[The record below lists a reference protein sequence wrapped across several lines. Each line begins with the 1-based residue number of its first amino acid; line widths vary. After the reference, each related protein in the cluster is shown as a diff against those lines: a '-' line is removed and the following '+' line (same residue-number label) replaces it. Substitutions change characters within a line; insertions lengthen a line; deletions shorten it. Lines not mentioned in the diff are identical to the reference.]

1 MIKIYDINDN
11 VLMQAEV
18 TSAAKREQE
27 MSKSDYISLS
37 FFAAEKIIL
46 PAGAYINYTY
56 KIDKVREVTRKF
68 LLLESYEPT
77 QSDECSWK
85 YAPQFQHPKMIL
97 SKTPFFIYTRNSQNI
112 EIKQNV
118 WSFVGTTSV
127 ISGKIADFLN
137 KDLMFGECGWKVIF
151 QKVTTNTINVSFS
164 DNDFISALTAI
175 TNAIG
180 NNCEWHIDY
189 DDEIIYIGKVLVGAT
204 PVVLEVGKNVG
215 VPSINNNKEGYYNA
229 FSIFGGTRN
238 ITQVN
243 SKGENVSSGDIRLQ
257 LDEGNGTISI
267 DGKERSY
274 SIDKYSTLDLRAD
287 KTKEPLF
294 TKVLDFSQ
302 IYPSLN
308 TYVYNVR
315 GRVKYVLD
323 ENNEKIP
330 ISYNTDDSVKEY
342 KTFTVWYMRLA
353 YPTTEK
359 VEGKTIINTT
369 IDDGITHYWYDFEV
383 TDNLLING
391 KNIGCSFEANFNTG
405 ALSTPLAGRGTNG
418 DYVGF
423 ELIYHK
429 EASSSHTSDD
439 VSKDN
444 FSVLAGDYEIIYQ
457 EDNEVIIPTNE
468 AEMLIPR
475 GDSKPSL
482 KCNITVLYN
491 IAMADTIY
499 YEDARDRLLEKAKE
513 EIVRLLSDLNNY
525 EVKSYSD
532 VFLMDNP
539 QLQIGQSVTYKDGH
553 GYELATRVLKLS
565 TNIDYDFIQEITV
578 GNQAIKGTIT
588 QLKEDV
594 QSIIANGGNA
604 NTQGNYTVSQ
614 LNNIIAQYGG
624 KYFLSKVNEDTAQK
638 VITFMEGLKIGG
650 DGKYGIDA
658 NGNAVLGDVVLDR
671 VRDPH
676 STEADRTIIG
686 AQGFDLY
693 MGEDGKSHMYI
704 DYLTT
709 RVKMFAAS
717 AEVRKVSYSGGTTIF
732 SNAGSTI
739 VKVAYIFDASGSK
752 VIAYKCYAAADDGTT
767 KTMNWWHVGMMALCQ
782 TFNVKAG
789 ETENLANRYYW
800 RMVVGVG
807 QETLEDGKLY
817 DYVMLSNMATFVGGD
832 NVIPSYCSKLIA
844 KKKVALK
851 WGNIAVM
858 VAQQDGMMSIAS
870 LFAEQEGGRTQDDD
884 KNEIASR
891 VFYGYN
897 EGSVAPVAGDVIVNV
912 GDQIRWNSRG
922 NVIKLTT
929 STEDNSSDT
938 APSITMYHGI
948 GALWETGKEDA
959 KKQPVRNPYQW
970 KTVTCVISPE
980 LTMFNTERFKWFSG
994 TPDNLID
1001 PITVMWEIVPT
1012 SSSIVRHV
1020 ANRTTT
1026 PTDITFTLVKH
1037 IGSKAETI
1045 AAENVVFK
1053 ATIEYQNGNKLNN
1066 APFVNLASLASLY
1079 DMKSVK
1085 VDAYLKEEI
1094 KGADGQTE
1102 TKQTLVKTTNVIVT
1116 SDGKEGSSGRG
1127 IVSVNTFY
1135 ALGDNPLTS
1144 PVNTEYKYDTLSA
1157 VVINTNADKYVWSAD
1172 KVTYSN
1178 NTTEFTGKYCVGKCA
1193 DLTSVTEMWGISNS
1207 ATVKPSVWSDTYPN
1221 ESKLTPGTYIWSRDE
1236 IVWLD
1241 GTKTYSEAQLVGYIG
1256 TNGNNGRGID
1266 SVNTFYALSDNI
1278 TTSPVDAEYKYDT
1291 LSTVVIKNNADKYVW
1306 SADKVTYSNKTVEL
1320 TGKYCVGKCADL
1332 TSVTE
1337 MYGVS
1342 NSATVIP
1349 KVWIYSYPTT
1359 EQLTPGSYIWS
1370 RDEIVWLDGTKE
1382 YSEAQLVGYV
1392 GKDGDKG
1399 EPGNPGDP
1407 GKPGKPGT
1415 DGQDAIQVD
1424 FLPTALTVEAN
1435 SDSSGNAVVDC
1446 SSGNITAEILVRSG
1460 SKSVMSAC
1468 DKIEIASVDGCTAEV
1483 VRTDT
1488 TTAKVRINS
1497 VNYTTIDDKRISWT
1511 TASVTVRVHCLLT
1524 NLYYSATLA
1533 INVNVAALWGEY
1545 KRDMKSME
1553 SKYTE
1558 ISNATNKRVDDLG
1571 NTVDDI
1577 DDKVTDIDKALDG
1590 IPIKTDTDL
1599 TKYTSKIEQS
1609 ARNIS
1614 LKVGETIV
1622 GRHNLLTG
1630 SAFEKKTDYWT
1641 GNDAYMPYISV
1652 LNNYNGYNSVVIEGK
1667 SGSNRGVDFIRVKVK
1682 EARKYVVS
1690 AMLKCSGA
1698 VSEGDF
1704 NAYIVQRDGS
1714 MADLNKNLFIP
1725 FKVAK
1730 NMIAN
1735 EWMLAA
1741 ETLTLDANTAYIDC
1755 VFLYYGTKTA
1765 YIACPQIAEGEE
1777 YAGYTLSEQDRGYIG
1792 GNLLINTDTLVE
1804 PDTLSIYNS
1813 DPLVVDSTHTSLLQ
1827 EGDAN
1832 KYGSYAT
1839 LYTDATSAEVNTIR
1853 WNLKGMNLIKQGQM
1867 YMLSFVAKGTGKVC
1881 AFLYNDGTPLV
1892 STEASGFTSS
1902 NQSADGNALITLTS
1916 SWQRYFVFWRIVGD
1930 KLPIY
1935 VLFRAMKSSKLY
1947 LSQPKLEY
1955 GATVTEYRAE
1965 KTGYVEDKS
1974 IAGSLLDAGI
1984 DITSRQ
1990 IMLTADKTMF
2000 RTTKGINVA
2009 VFDESGINAQL
2020 VRAQRLQTKGKNGAE
2035 VRIEDGMVQ
2044 IFGAAG
2050 VANIR
2055 FGLDD
2060 NGYAT
2065 LGYYDNHGNLLYD
2078 LGPKGIVK
2086 LDVSDSTMTRTAFI
2100 DIDAAGLVSPYT
2112 EKKDG
2117 YLWITADNNNK
2128 FFGLQGKPNVYV
2140 RVNLGVSK
2148 SVELYLYHAP
2158 RVNGEIMADEK
2169 YGMTKTQ
2176 TEKADG
2182 CYFTSSQ
2189 IQVLGSNFVNL
2200 AKGTYLPW
2208 DAQTRDNTKFR
2219 PIGVKS
2225 VPKLSIGGYMTLGTS
2240 ALASTSQLKV
2250 LSTVYGG
2257 GVYVFPDD
2265 GFGNVEID

>member
-1 MIKIYDINDN
+1 MIQIYRNNQPFFALEDVCDGSKMSRQLMDHHYIVLKFSTEEPVYFEIGDSVEIADFGLFVLTSAYFPKYNETTDGYDYELQMDAYYMSWKNKICKYRPQYGANETSFKLTTSVSVHLNVVLSNLKALNYKYHNKDFSVDYTTYNKEVFDTEKRFLVEYSSISIIEALNTICETLDCEWWVDGSIIYLGYCEMNGQTTFEQGVNMLSMSQSESKSSFITRLYAFGSDKNIPSGYFSGADADVTTDGIATDYLMLPNKDVDEEGYYSKDGYIENVNVVKNDS
-11 VLMQAEV
+11 QAIEGVVKFEDEYPKVSCVVSAIKTYESTVDNEDGTKNTATFWQV
-18 TSAAKREQE
+18 TSN
-27 MSKSDYISLS
+27 DS
-37 FFAAEKIIL
+37 FATNFETSWIKKGLNLMIRFDSGALTGMEFGVSFKIIDKAKYFEIVANDTYGRTL
-46 PAGAYINYTY
+46 PDSVMCPKIRDKFHLYNWDASKITETPLISDAQEALYARAKNYYKKSMVDNSNFTCVLDSEKFFNNGTYNYHPLGEQVKLINPLFSDTDKDGKHYRNSRIIGIEIKLDIPYDSPTYIVGEKAAYSRLSQLE
-56 KIDKVREVTRKF
+56 DKVNSITVNGLQIGGASGGGGVYIIGMNDT
-68 LLLESYEPT
+68 
-77 QSDECSWK
+77 
-85 YAPQFQHPKMIL
+85 
-97 SKTPFFIYTRNSQNI
+97 TPETDSNVYSARRTRNS
-112 EIKQNV
+112 
-118 WSFVGTTSV
+118 
-127 ISGKIADFLN
+127 
-137 KDLMFGECGWKVIF
+137 
-151 QKVTTNTINVSFS
+151 
-164 DNDFISALTAI
+164 
-175 TNAIG
+175 
-180 NNCEWHIDY
+180 
-189 DDEIIYIGKVLVGAT
+189 
-204 PVVLEVGKNVG
+204 
-215 VPSINNNKEGYYNA
+215 
-229 FSIFGGTRN
+229 
-238 ITQVN
+238 
-243 SKGENVSSGDIRLQ
+243 
-257 LDEGNGTISI
+257 
-267 DGKERSY
+267 
-274 SIDKYSTLDLRAD
+274 
-287 KTKEPLF
+287 
-294 TKVLDFSQ
+294 
-302 IYPSLN
+302 
-308 TYVYNVR
+308 
-315 GRVKYVLD
+315 
-323 ENNEKIP
+323 
-330 ISYNTDDSVKEY
+330 
-342 KTFTVWYMRLA
+342 
-353 YPTTEK
+353 
-359 VEGKTIINTT
+359 
-369 IDDGITHYWYDFEV
+369 
-383 TDNLLING
+383 
-391 KNIGCSFEANFNTG
+391 
-405 ALSTPLAGRGTNG
+405 
-418 DYVGF
+418 
-423 ELIYHK
+423 
-429 EASSSHTSDD
+429 
-439 VSKDN
+439 
-444 FSVLAGDYEIIYQ
+444 
-457 EDNEVIIPTNE
+457 
-468 AEMLIPR
+468 
-475 GDSKPSL
+475 
-482 KCNITVLYN
+482 
-491 IAMADTIY
+491 
-499 YEDARDRLLEKAKE
+499 
-513 EIVRLLSDLNNY
+513 
-525 EVKSYSD
+525 
-532 VFLMDNP
+532 
-539 QLQIGQSVTYKDGH
+539 
-553 GYELATRVLKLS
+553 
-565 TNIDYDFIQEITV
+565 
-578 GNQAIKGTIT
+578 
-588 QLKEDV
+588 
-594 QSIIANGGNA
+594 
-604 NTQGNYTVSQ
+604 
-614 LNNIIAQYGG
+614 
-624 KYFLSKVNEDTAQK
+624 FLSKLHPDTAQK
-638 VITFMEGLKIGG
+638 VITFIEGLKLG
-650 DGKYGIDA
+650 DGEKGIDA
-658 NGNAVLGDVVLDR
+658 KGNAVLGDVVLDR
-671 VRDPH
+671 VHDPR
-676 STEADRTIIG
+676 STEQDRVIVG

-693 MGEDGKSHMYI
+693 MGADGKSHMYI
-704 DYLTT
+704 DYLTA
-709 RVKMFAAS
+709 RVKAFFPQL
-717 AEVRKVSYSGGTTIF
+717 EIRKVSYSGGTTIF

-739 VKVAYIFDASGSK
+739 VKVAYIFNAQGTK

-789 ETENLANRYYW
+789 ESDNLANRYFW
-800 RMVVGVG
+800 RLVVGVG
-807 QETLEDGKLY
+807 QEILEDGKLY
-817 DYVMLSNMATFVGGD
+817 DYVMLSNMSTFVGGD
-832 NVIPSYCSKLIA
+832 NVVPSYCSKVLA
-844 KKKVALK
+844 KKKAALK
-851 WGNIAVM
+851 WGNIAVL
-858 VAQQDGMMSIAS
+858 VAQQNGMISMAS
-870 LFAEQEGGRTQDDD
+870 LFAEQEGGRTQDDG

-891 VFYGYN
+891 VFYGYD
-897 EGSVAPVAGDVIVNV
+897 EGSLAPLAGDVIVNV

-948 GALWETGKEDA
+948 GALWETGKVDA
-959 KKQPVRNPYQW
+959 DKQPVRNPYQW

-1020 ANRTTT
+1020 NNRTTT
-1026 PTDITFTLVKH
+1026 PSDITFTLVKH
-1037 IGSKAETI
+1037 TGSKAETI
-1045 AAENVVFK
+1045 AIENVVFK

-1066 APFVNLASLASLY
+1066 APFVNLATLASLY

-1085 VDAYLKEEI
+1085 VDAYLKEEV
-1094 KGADGQTE
+1094 KGTDGQTE
-1102 TKQTLVKTTNVIVT
+1102 TKQTLVKSTNIIVT

-1144 PVNTEYKYDTLSA
+1144 PVNTEYKYDTLS
-1157 VVINTNADKYVWSAD
+1157 
-1172 KVTYSN
+1172 
-1178 NTTEFTGKYCVGKCA
+1178 
-1193 DLTSVTEMWGISNS
+1193 
-1207 ATVKPSVWSDTYPN
+1207 
-1221 ESKLTPGTYIWSRDE
+1221 
-1236 IVWLD
+1236 
-1241 GTKTYSEAQLVGYIG
+1241 
-1256 TNGNNGRGID
+1256 
-1266 SVNTFYALSDNI
+1266 
-1278 TTSPVDAEYKYDT
+1278 
-1291 LSTVVIKNNADKYVW
+1291 TVVIKANADKYVW

-1359 EQLTPGSYIWS
+1359 EQLTPGTYIWS

-1446 SSGNITAEILVRSG
+1446 SSGNIMAEILVRSG

-1483 VRTDT
+1483 VRTDVNI
-1488 TTAKVRINS
+1488 AKVRINS
-1497 VNYTTIDDKRISWT
+1497 VSYTTVEGKRISYT

-1571 NTVDDI
+1571 DSVDNI
-1577 DDKVTDIDKALDG
+1577 GDKVIDIDKALDG

-1614 LKVGETIV
+1614 LKVGETVV

-1630 SAFEKKTDYWT
+1630 SAFERKTDFWQ
-1641 GNDAYMPYISV
+1641 GNDSYMPYISV
-1652 LNNYNGYNSVVIEGK
+1652 LNNYKGYNSAVIEGK
-1667 SGSNRGVDFIRVKVK
+1667 SGTNRGVDFILVKVNA
-1682 EARKYVVS
+1682 ARKNVVS
-1690 AMLKCSGA
+1690 AMLKCSGT
-1698 VSEGDF
+1698 VSDREF
-1704 NAYIVQRDGS
+1704 YAYILQRDGS
-1714 MADLNKNLFIP
+1714 MADLKKNLSIP

-1765 YIACPQIAEGEE
+1765 YIACPQIAEGDE
-1777 YAGYTLSEQDRGYIG
+1777 YTGYTLSEQDRGYIG
-1792 GNLLINTDTLVE
+1792 GNLLINTDTLVK
-1804 PDTLSIYNS
+1804 PDSLSIYNS

-1902 NQSADGNALITLTS
+1902 NQSSDGNALITLTS
-1916 SWQRYFVFWRIVGD
+1916 SWQRYFVFWRVVGD

-1935 VLFRAMKSSKLY
+1935 VLFRAMKGSKLY

-1955 GATVTEYRAE
+1955 GATVTEYRAK
-1965 KTGYVEDKS
+1965 KTDYIEDKS

-1984 DITSRQ
+1984 DINSKEIT
-1990 IMLTADKTMF
+1990 LTADKTTF
-2000 RTTKGINVA
+2000 RTTKGTKVA
-2009 VFDESGINAQL
+2009 MFDEDGLNAQL
-2020 VRAQRLQTKGKNGAE
+2020 VRAQRLQTKGKNGLE

-2065 LGYYDNHGNLLYD
+2065 LGYYDNHGNLMYD

-2086 LDVSDSTMTRTAFI
+2086 LDVADSTMTRTAFI
-2100 DIDAAGLVSPYT
+2100 NLDAAGLVSPYT

-2148 SVELYLYHAP
+2148 SVELYLYRAP
-2158 RVNGEIMADEK
+2158 RVNGEVILDEK
-2169 YGMTKTQ
+2169 YRLSKSQ
-2176 TEKADG
+2176 AEKADG
-2182 CYFTSSQ
+2182 CYFTSN
-2189 IQVLGSNFVNL
+2189 QVQVTDGNFTNL

-2208 DAQTRDNTKFR
+2208 DAQTRDNTKLR

-2225 VPKLSIGGYMTLGTS
+2225 VPKLSVGGYMTLDTS

-2257 GVYVFPDD
+2257 GVYVFPDN

>member
-1 MIKIYDINDN
+1 MINIYNIDGS
-11 VLMQAEV
+11 VLMQVPV
-18 TSAAKREQE
+18 TKEAKREE
-27 MSKSDYISLS
+27 ELSKSDYISLS
-37 FFAAEKIIL
+37 FNAAIKVVL
-46 PAGAYINYTY
+46 PVGSYIEYTY
-56 KIDKVREVTRKF
+56 YIDTVRKITRQF
-68 LLLESYEPT
+68 LLLEPYEPT
-77 QSDECSWK
+77 QLDEMSWK
-85 YAPQFQHPKMIL
+85 YTPEFHHPKMIL
-97 SKTPFFIYTRNSQNI
+97 GKVPFYINTKNSQNEDI
-112 EIKQNV
+112 RQTN
-118 WSFVGTTSV
+118 WSFVGSPDN
-127 ISGKIADFLN
+127 IMGKVCDFLN
-137 KDLMFGECGWKVIF
+137 KDIKIGSCLWKAV
-151 QKVTTNTINVSFS
+151 VTNELKNSLNVSFA
-164 DNDFISALTAI
+164 DNDVLSALSSIA
-175 TNAIG
+175 NAVG
-180 NNCEWHIDY
+180 DNCEWHIDY
-189 DDEIIYIGKVLVGAT
+189 DNEIIYLGKIIIGKT
-204 PVVLEVGKNVG
+204 PTELNVGKNVG
-215 VPSINNNKEGYYNA
+215 ITSLSESKENYYNS
-229 FSIFGGTRN
+229 FTVFGGTRN

-243 SKGENVSSGDIRLQ
+243 NKGENISSGDIRLQ
-257 LDEGNGTISI
+257 LSIDNGSI
-267 DGKERSY
+267 IVDGKEIEY
-274 SIDKYSTLDLRAD
+274 TIDRFSTMDLRQN
-287 KTKEPLF
+287 KVVEPLF
-294 TKVLDFSQ
+294 TKVLNFSDV
-302 IYPSLN
+302 YPSLD

-315 GRVKYVLD
+315 GRKKYVLD
-323 ENNEKIP
+323 STTNQKIP
-330 ISYNTDDSVKEY
+330 LTYNADGSVATY

-353 YPTTEK
+353 YYTTSK
-359 VEGKTIINTT
+359 IEGKKVINTT
-369 IDDGITHYWYDFEV
+369 IDEGVTHYWYDFEI

-391 KNIGCSFEANFNTG
+391 KKISCSFEPNFG
-405 ALSTPLAGRGTNG
+405 KKALSVPLAGRGTNG
-418 DYVGF
+418 KYVGF
-423 ELIYHK
+423 ELNYHK
-429 EASSSHTSDD
+429 KSISIRDTDD
-439 VSKDN
+439 VDAGN
-444 FSVLAGDYEIIYQ
+444 FEVLAGDYEIIYQ
-457 EDNEVIIPTNE
+457 ETNGLIVPTN
-468 AEMLIPR
+468 AEDMLIPR
-475 GDSKPSL
+475 GEELPTL

-491 IAMADTIY
+491 IAMPDIY
-499 YEDARDRLLEKAKE
+499 KIGAQQKLLKKATD
-513 EIVRLLSDLNNY
+513 EIKRLLSDFNNY
-525 EVKSYSD
+525 TCKSYPQ
-532 VFLMDNP
+532 VFQKNNP
-539 QLQIGQSVTYKDGH
+539 RLQIGQYVTYKDGQ
-553 GYELATRVLKLS
+553 GYNLETRVLKLS

-604 NTQGNYTVSQ
+604 NTQGNLTVSQ
-614 LNNIIAQYGG
+614 INNLIAQYGG
-624 KYFLSKVNEDTAQK
+624 KYFLSKVNEDIAQK
-638 VITFMEGLKIGG
+638 VITFMEGLTVGMDK
-650 DGKYGIDA
+650 KKGIDA
-658 NGNAVLGDVVLDR
+658 KGNAVLGDVVLDR
-671 VRDPH
+671 VRAPH

-739 VKVAYIFDASGSK
+739 IKVAYIFDASGSK

-789 ETENLANRYYW
+789 DKETLANRYYW

-832 NVIPSYCSKLIA
+832 NVIPSYCSKVLA
-844 KKKVALK
+844 KKSVALK
-851 WGNIAVM
+851 WGNIAVQI
-858 VAQQDGMMSIAS
+858 AQQDGMTSIAS
-870 LFAEQEGGRTQDDD
+870 LFAEQKGGRTQDDG

-891 VFYGYN
+891 VFYGYD
-897 EGSVAPVAGDVIVNV
+897 EGSVAPLAGDVIVNV

-929 STEDNSSDT
+929 STEDNSADT

-948 GALWETGKEDA
+948 GALWETGKVDTD
-959 KKQPVRNPYQW
+959 KQPVRNPYQW

-1020 ANRTTT
+1020 ANRATT

-1037 IGSKAETI
+1037 TGSKAEII

-1066 APFVNLASLASLY
+1066 APFVNLATLASLY

-1094 KGADGQTE
+1094 KGTDGQTE
-1102 TKQTLVKTTNVIVT
+1102 TKQTLVKSTNVIVT

-1127 IVSVNTFY
+1127 LVSVNTFY

-1157 VVINTNADKYVWSAD
+1157 VVIKNNADKYVWSAD

-1178 NTTEFTGKYCVGKCA
+1178 NTTELTGKYCVGKCA

-1207 ATVKPSVWSDTYPN
+1207 ANVKPSVWSDAYPN
-1221 ESKLTPGTYIWSRDE
+1221 ESKLTPGT
-1236 IVWLD
+1236 
-1241 GTKTYSEAQLVGYIG
+1241 
-1256 TNGNNGRGID
+1256 
-1266 SVNTFYALSDNI
+1266 
-1278 TTSPVDAEYKYDT
+1278 
-1291 LSTVVIKNNADKYVW
+1291 
-1306 SADKVTYSNKTVEL
+1306 
-1320 TGKYCVGKCADL
+1320 
-1332 TSVTE
+1332 
-1337 MYGVS
+1337 
-1342 NSATVIP
+1342 
-1349 KVWIYSYPTT
+1349 
-1359 EQLTPGSYIWS
+1359 YIWS

-1399 EPGNPGDP
+1399 EPGIPGDP
-1407 GKPGKPGT
+1407 GKPGYPGA
-1415 DGQDAIQVD
+1415 DGQDAIQMD
-1424 FLPTALTVEAN
+1424 FMPTALTVEAN

-1446 SSGNITAEILVRSG
+1446 SGGNITAEILVRSG
-1460 SKSVMSAC
+1460 SESVMSAC

-1483 VRTDT
+1483 VRTDVN
-1488 TTAKVRINS
+1488 TAKVRINS
-1497 VNYTTIDDKRISWT
+1497 VSYTTVEGKRISYT

-1553 SKYTE
+1553 SHFAE
-1558 ISNATNKRVDDLG
+1558 IVG
-1571 NTVDDI
+1571 GI
-1577 DDKVTDIDKALDG
+1577 DDKVTDIDKTLDG
-1590 IPIKTDTDL
+1590 IPIMTDTDL

-1614 LKVGETIV
+1614 LKVGETVV

-1641 GNDAYMPYISV
+1641 GNDIYMPYISV
-1652 LNNYNGYNSVVIEGK
+1652 LNNYNGHNSVVIEGK

-1690 AMLKCSGA
+1690 AMLKCSGT
-1698 VSEGDF
+1698 VSDREF
-1704 NAYIVQRDGS
+1704 YAYILQRDGS
-1714 MADLNKNLFIP
+1714 MADLNKNLSIP
-1725 FKVAK
+1725 LSAAK

-1792 GNLLINTDTLVE
+1792 GNLLINTDTLVK

-1827 EGDAN
+1827 EGNAN

-1867 YMLSFVAKGTGKVC
+1867 YMLSFVAKGTGKVTT
-1881 AFLYNDGTPLV
+1881 FLYNDGTPLIA
-1892 STEASGFTSS
+1892 TEASGFASG
-1902 NQSADGNALITLTS
+1902 NQSADGNAAIVLTS
-1916 SWQRYFVFWRIVGD
+1916 SWQRYFVFWRVIGD

-1935 VLFRAMKSSKLY
+1935 VLFRAMKGSKLY

-1955 GATVTEYRAE
+1955 GATVTEWRAE
-1965 KTGYVEDKS
+1965 KTDYIEDKS

-1984 DITSRQ
+1984 DINSKE
-1990 IMLTADKTMF
+1990 IMLTADKTTF
-2000 RTTKGINVA
+2000 RTTKGTKVA
-2009 VFDESGINAQL
+2009 MFDEDGLNAQL
-2020 VRAQRLQTKGKNGAE
+2020 VRAQRLQTKGKNGLE

-2078 LGPKGIVK
+2078 LGPKGVASLNLSK
-2086 LDVSDSTMTRTAFI
+2086 ASLTRAMYI
-2100 DIDAAGLVSPYT
+2100 DLVAAGLTTPYYS
-2112 EKKDG
+2112 KKDG
-2117 YLWITADNNNK
+2117 YNWISDANNNK
-2128 FFGLQGKPNVYV
+2128 VFGVFAVADRYV
-2140 RVNLGVSK
+2140 RDNLGVSEGI
-2148 SVELYLYHAP
+2148 ELYQYRAP
-2158 RVNGEIMADEK
+2158 SINGAIAADSV
-2169 YGMTKTQ
+2169 YNLTKAQ
-2176 TEKADG
+2176 AEKADG
-2182 CYFTSSQ
+2182 CYFTSNQ
-2189 IQVLGSNFVNL
+2189 IQVVGDNFLNI
-2200 AKGTYLPW
+2200 AKGAYLPW
-2208 DAQTRDNTKFR
+2208 DTKTVDNTKYR
-2219 PIGVKS
+2219 LPGGTK
-2225 VPKLSIGGYMTLGTS
+2225 VPKLLVRMFITQSLLGT
-2240 ALASTSQLKV
+2240 TPV
-2250 LSTVYGG
+2250 VNFETVYGG
-2257 GVYVFPDD
+2257 GVYTFP
-2265 GFGNVEID
+2265 GNGTDLNADLNT

>member
-1 MIKIYDINDN
+1 MINIYNIDGS
-11 VLMQAEV
+11 VLMQVPV
-18 TSAAKREQE
+18 TKEAKREE
-27 MSKSDYISLS
+27 ELSKSDYISLS
-37 FFAAEKIIL
+37 FNAAIKVVL
-46 PAGAYINYTY
+46 PVGSYIEYTY
-56 KIDKVREVTRKF
+56 YVDTVRKITRQF
-68 LLLESYEPT
+68 LLLEPYEPT
-77 QSDECSWK
+77 QSDEMSWK
-85 YAPQFQHPKMIL
+85 YTPEFHHPKMIL
-97 SKTPFFIYTRNSQNI
+97 GKVPFYINTKNSQNEDI
-112 EIKQNV
+112 RQTN
-118 WSFVGTTSV
+118 WSFVGSPDN
-127 ISGKIADFLN
+127 IMGKVCDFLN
-137 KDLMFGECGWKVIF
+137 KDIKFGSCLWKAV
-151 QKVTTNTINVSFS
+151 VTNELKNSLNVSFA
-164 DNDFISALTAI
+164 DNDVLSALSSIA
-175 TNAIG
+175 NAVG
-180 NNCEWHIDY
+180 DNCEWHIDY
-189 DDEIIYIGKVLVGAT
+189 DNEIIYLGKIIIGKT
-204 PVVLEVGKNVG
+204 PTELNVGKNVG
-215 VPSINNNKEGYYNA
+215 ITSLSESKENYYNS
-229 FSIFGGTRN
+229 FTVFGGTRN

-243 SKGENVSSGDIRLQ
+243 NKGENISSGDIRLQ
-257 LDEGNGTISI
+257 LSIDNGSI
-267 DGKERSY
+267 IVDGKEIEY
-274 SIDKYSTLDLRAD
+274 TIDRFSTMDLRQN
-287 KTKEPLF
+287 KVVEPLF
-294 TKVLDFSQ
+294 TKVLNFSDV
-302 IYPSLN
+302 YPSLD

-315 GRVKYVLD
+315 GRKKYVLD
-323 ENNEKIP
+323 STTNQKIP
-330 ISYNTDDSVKEY
+330 LTYNADGSVATY

-353 YPTTEK
+353 YYTTSK
-359 VEGKTIINTT
+359 IEGKKVINTT
-369 IDDGITHYWYDFEV
+369 IDEGVTHYWYDFEI

-391 KNIGCSFEANFNTG
+391 KKISCSFEPNFEKK
-405 ALSTPLAGRGTNG
+405 ALSVPLAGRGTNG
-418 DYVGF
+418 KYVGF
-423 ELIYHK
+423 ELNYHK
-429 EASSSHTSDD
+429 KSISIRDTDD
-439 VSKDN
+439 VDAGN
-444 FSVLAGDYEIIYQ
+444 FEVLAGDYEIIYQ
-457 EDNEVIIPTNE
+457 ETNGLIVPTN
-468 AEMLIPR
+468 AEDMLIPR
-475 GDSKPSL
+475 GEELPTL

-491 IAMADTIY
+491 IAMPDIY
-499 YEDARDRLLEKAKE
+499 KIGAQQKLLKKATD
-513 EIVRLLSDLNNY
+513 EIKRLLSDLNNY
-525 EVKSYSD
+525 TCKSYPQ
-532 VFLMDNP
+532 VFQKNNP
-539 QLQIGQSVTYKDGH
+539 RLQIGQYVTYKDGQ
-553 GYELATRVLKLS
+553 GYNLETRVLKLS

-624 KYFLSKVNEDTAQK
+624 KYFLSKVNEDIAQK

-658 NGNAVLGDVVLDR
+658 KGNAVLGDVVLDR

-767 KTMNWWHVGMMALCQ
+767 RTMNWWHVGMMALCQ

-789 ETENLANRYYW
+789 EIENLANRYYW

-832 NVIPSYCSKLIA
+832 NVIPSYCSKVIA

-891 VFYGYN
+891 VFYGYD
-897 EGSVAPVAGDVIVNV
+897 EGSVAPLAGDVIVNV

-948 GALWETGKEDA
+948 GALWETGKLDA
-959 KKQPVRNPYQW
+959 DKQPVRNPYQW

-1037 IGSKAETI
+1037 TGSKAETI
-1045 AAENVVFK
+1045 AVGNVVFK

-1066 APFVNLASLASLY
+1066 APFKNLASLASLY

-1085 VDAYLKEEI
+1085 VDAYLKEEV

-1127 IVSVNTFY
+1127 IVSFNTFY

-1157 VVINTNADKYVWSAD
+1157 VVIKTNADKYVWSAD

-1178 NTTEFTGKYCVGKCA
+1178 NTTEF
-1193 DLTSVTEMWGISNS
+1193 
-1207 ATVKPSVWSDTYPN
+1207 
-1221 ESKLTPGTYIWSRDE
+1221 
-1236 IVWLD
+1236 
-1241 GTKTYSEAQLVGYIG
+1241 
-1256 TNGNNGRGID
+1256 
-1266 SVNTFYALSDNI
+1266 
-1278 TTSPVDAEYKYDT
+1278 
-1291 LSTVVIKNNADKYVW
+1291 
-1306 SADKVTYSNKTVEL
+1306 

-1359 EQLTPGSYIWS
+1359 EQLTPGTYIWS

-1407 GKPGKPGT
+1407 GKPGEPGA

-1468 DKIEIASVDGCTAEV
+1468 DNIEIASVNGCTAEV
-1483 VRTDT
+1483 VRTDVN
-1488 TTAKVRINS
+1488 TAKVRITS
-1497 VNYTTIDDKRISWT
+1497 VSYTTIDGKRISWT

-1524 NLYYSATLA
+1524 NLYYSSTLA

-1571 NTVDDI
+1571 DSVDNI
-1577 DDKVTDIDKALDG
+1577 GDKVTDIDKALDG

-1630 SAFEKKTDYWT
+1630 SAFERKTDFWQ
-1641 GNDAYMPYISV
+1641 GNDSYMPYISV
-1652 LNNYNGYNSVVIEGK
+1652 LNNYKGYNSAVIEGK
-1667 SGSNRGVDFIRVKVK
+1667 SGTNRGVDFILVKVNA
-1682 EARKYVVS
+1682 ARKNVVS
-1690 AMLKCSGA
+1690 AMLKCSGT
-1698 VSEGDF
+1698 VSDRDF
-1704 NAYIVQRDGS
+1704 YAYILQRDGS
-1714 MADLNKNLFIP
+1714 MTDLKKNLSIP

-1765 YIACPQIAEGEE
+1765 YIACPQIAEGDE
-1777 YAGYTLSEQDRGYIG
+1777 YTGYTLSEQDRGYIG
-1792 GNLLINTDTLVE
+1792 GNLLINTDTLVK

-1839 LYTDATSAEVNTIR
+1839 LYTDATSAEVSTIR

-1867 YMLSFVAKGTGKVC
+1867 FMLSFVAKGTGKVTT
-1881 AFLYNDGTPLV
+1881 FLYNDGTPLIA
-1892 STEASGFTSS
+1892 TEASGFASG
-1902 NQSADGNALITLTS
+1902 NQSADGNAAIVLTS
-1916 SWQRYFVFWRIVGD
+1916 SWQRYFVFWRVIGEN
-1930 KLPIY
+1930 LPIY
-1935 VLFRAMKSSKLY
+1935 VLFRAMQGSKLY

-1955 GATVTEYRAE
+1955 GATVTEWRAE
-1965 KTGYVEDKS
+1965 RTGYVEDKS

-1990 IMLTADKTMF
+1990 IMLTADKTLF
-2000 RTTKGINVA
+2000 RTTKGTKIA

-2078 LGPKGIVK
+2078 LGPKGIAK
-2086 LDVSDSTMTRTAFI
+2086 LDVSNSTMTRTAFI

-2148 SVELYLYHAP
+2148 SVTLYLYRAP
-2158 RVNGEIMADEK
+2158 RVNGEVMADDK
-2169 YGMTKTQ
+2169 YGMNKSQ

-2182 CYFTSSQ
+2182 CYFTSNQ
-2189 IQVLGSNFVNL
+2189 IQVDFSGNFTNL

-2225 VPKLSIGGYMTLGTS
+2225 VPKLSVGGYMTLSTS

-2257 GVYVFPDD
+2257 GVYVFPDN

>member
-1 MIKIYDINDN
+1 MT
-11 VLMQAEV
+11 QA
-18 TSAAKREQE
+18 TTKDYWISPSALHIELNALGYP
-27 MSKSDYISLS
+27 DYIQASCVSGAKILVYVKDIIGFDAGHNYRRWPLQAAATVFNTHTEKYVYVAIPRDMTLTASAWIVFPSEQIDIYGKNEKEEQIGDEKYYYIFLQGIITSSGDNGTVQRDWKEGGRIVYGYLS
-37 FFAAEKIIL
+37 
-46 PAGAYINYTY
+46 
-56 KIDKVREVTRKF
+56 
-68 LLLESYEPT
+68 
-77 QSDECSWK
+77 SDEAISAIPNESEWYNYSSVDGIVTFLK
-85 YAPQFQHPKMIL
+85 DITMKA
-97 SKTPFFIYTRNSQNI
+97 
-112 EIKQNV
+112 
-118 WSFVGTTSV
+118 GTKFRQLFANALTIMSG
-127 ISGKIADFLN
+127 GKIAFEGQ
-137 KDLMFGECGWKVIF
+137 GEVNGVVI
-151 QKVTTNTINVSFS
+151 
-164 DNDFISALTAI
+164 D
-175 TNAIG
+175 
-180 NNCEWHIDY
+180 
-189 DDEIIYIGKVLVGAT
+189 
-204 PVVLEVGKNVG
+204 
-215 VPSINNNKEGYYNA
+215 
-229 FSIFGGTRN
+229 
-238 ITQVN
+238 
-243 SKGENVSSGDIRLQ
+243 
-257 LDEGNGTISI
+257 
-267 DGKERSY
+267 
-274 SIDKYSTLDLRAD
+274 
-287 KTKEPLF
+287 
-294 TKVLDFSQ
+294 
-302 IYPSLN
+302 
-308 TYVYNVR
+308 
-315 GRVKYVLD
+315 
-323 ENNEKIP
+323 
-330 ISYNTDDSVKEY
+330 
-342 KTFTVWYMRLA
+342 
-353 YPTTEK
+353 
-359 VEGKTIINTT
+359 
-369 IDDGITHYWYDFEV
+369 
-383 TDNLLING
+383 
-391 KNIGCSFEANFNTG
+391 
-405 ALSTPLAGRGTNG
+405 STPLDSVDKIVTPN
-418 DYVGF
+418 Y
-423 ELIYHK
+423 L
-429 EASSSHTSDD
+429 
-439 VSKDN
+439 DN
-444 FSVLAGDYEIIYQ
+444 
-457 EDNEVIIPTNE
+457 
-468 AEMLIPR
+468 
-475 GDSKPSL
+475 
-482 KCNITVLYN
+482 
-491 IAMADTIY
+491 
-499 YEDARDRLLEKAKE
+499 KA
-513 EIVRLLSDLNNY
+513 
-525 EVKSYSD
+525 
-532 VFLMDNP
+532 
-539 QLQIGQSVTYKDGH
+539 
-553 GYELATRVLKLS
+553 
-565 TNIDYDFIQEITV
+565 
-578 GNQAIKGTIT
+578 
-588 QLKEDV
+588 
-594 QSIIANGGNA
+594 
-604 NTQGNYTVSQ
+604 
-614 LNNIIAQYGG
+614 
-624 KYFLSKVNEDTAQK
+624 LSKVHEDVAKK
-638 VITFMEGLKIGG
+638 VITFMEGLTVGMDK
-650 DGKYGIDA
+650 KKGIDA
-658 NGNAVLGDVVLDR
+658 KGNAVLGDVVLDR

-767 KTMNWWHVGMMALCQ
+767 RTMNWWHVGMMALCQ

-891 VFYGYN
+891 VFYGYD
-897 EGSVAPVAGDVIVNV
+897 EGSLAPLAGDVIVNV

-948 GALWETGKEDA
+948 GALWDTGKVDA
-959 KKQPVRNPYQW
+959 DKQPVRNPYQW

-1020 ANRTTT
+1020 NNRTTT

-1037 IGSKAETI
+1037 TGSKAETI

-1066 APFVNLASLASLY
+1066 APFVNLATLASLY

-1085 VDAYLKEEI
+1085 VDAYLKEEV
-1094 KGADGQTE
+1094 KGTDGQTE
-1102 TKQTLVKTTNVIVT
+1102 TKQTLVKSTNIIVT

-1144 PVNTEYKYDTLSA
+1144 PVDTEYKHDTLSA
-1157 VVINTNADKYVWSAD
+1157 VVIKTNADKYVWSAD

-1193 DLTSVTEMWGISNS
+1193 DLTSVTEMWGVSNS

-1221 ESKLTPGTYIWSRDE
+1221 ESKLTPGT
-1236 IVWLD
+1236 
-1241 GTKTYSEAQLVGYIG
+1241 
-1256 TNGNNGRGID
+1256 
-1266 SVNTFYALSDNI
+1266 
-1278 TTSPVDAEYKYDT
+1278 
-1291 LSTVVIKNNADKYVW
+1291 
-1306 SADKVTYSNKTVEL
+1306 
-1320 TGKYCVGKCADL
+1320 
-1332 TSVTE
+1332 
-1337 MYGVS
+1337 
-1342 NSATVIP
+1342 
-1349 KVWIYSYPTT
+1349 
-1359 EQLTPGSYIWS
+1359 YIWS

-1483 VRTDT
+1483 VRTDVN
-1488 TTAKVRINS
+1488 TAKVRINS
-1497 VNYTTIDDKRISWT
+1497 VSYTTIDGKRISWT

-1524 NLYYSATLA
+1524 NLYYSVTLA

-1571 NTVDDI
+1571 DSVDNI
-1577 DDKVTDIDKALDG
+1577 GDKVTDIDKALDG

-1641 GNDAYMPYISV
+1641 GNDAYTPYISV

-1704 NAYIVQRDGS
+1704 NAYILQRDGS
-1714 MADLNKNLFIP
+1714 MVELNKNLFIP
-1725 FKVAK
+1725 LSVAK
-1730 NMIAN
+1730 NMVAN
-1735 EWMLAA
+1735 EWMLGV
-1741 ETLTLDANTAYIDC
+1741 ETLTLDANTVFIDC

-1777 YAGYTLSEQDRGYIG
+1777 YAGYTLSEQDRNYIG
-1792 GNLLINTDTLVE
+1792 GNLLDNTGTLVTGGKLKVASENTVLHPKDNSADEIEKHSYKGFPTLNTDARFYTSDINTVE
-1804 PDTLSIYNS
+1804 WDF
-1813 DPLVVDSTHTSLLQ
+1813 VF
-1827 EGDAN
+1827 
-1832 KYGSYAT
+1832 AT
-1839 LYTDATSAEVNTIR
+1839 FF
-1853 WNLKGMNLIKQGQM
+1853 KQGQD
-1867 YMLSFVAKGTGKVC
+1867 YMLSFMAKGNKGGRFT
-1881 AFLYNDGTPLV
+1881 ASMYNYYN
-1892 STEASGFTSS
+1892 TEELFAEAPNRVDTDNSHVQMEFKEDYIWTRYWVRWRVVGE
-1902 NQSADGNALITLTS
+1902 QPPRYVRITCH
-1916 SWQRYFVFWRIVGD
+1916 QGCD
-1930 KLPIY
+1930 
-1935 VLFRAMKSSKLY
+1935 LY
-1947 LSQPKLEY
+1947 LSQPKMEY
-1955 GATVTEYRAE
+1955 GATATEWRAE
-1965 KTGYVEDKS
+1965 KTDYIEDKS

-1984 DITSRQ
+1984 DINSKE
-1990 IMLTADKTMF
+1990 IMLTADKTTF
-2000 RTTKGINVA
+2000 RTTKGTKVA
-2009 VFDESGINAQL
+2009 MFDEDGLNAQL

-2100 DIDAAGLVSPYT
+2100 NLDAAGLVSPYT

-2140 RVNLGVSK
+2140 RVNLGVTK
-2148 SVELYLYHAP
+2148 SVELYLYRAP
-2158 RVNGEIMADEK
+2158 RLNGDVILDEK
-2169 YGMTKTQ
+2169 YRLSKSQ
-2176 TEKADG
+2176 AEKADG
-2182 CYFTSSQ
+2182 CYFTSN
-2189 IQVLGSNFVNL
+2189 QVQVTDGNFTNL

-2208 DAQTRDNTKFR
+2208 DAQTRDNTKLR

-2225 VPKLSIGGYMTLGTS
+2225 VPKLSVGGFMTLGTS

-2257 GVYVFPDD
+2257 GVYVFPDN

>member
-1 MIKIYDINDN
+1 MT
-11 VLMQAEV
+11 QA
-18 TSAAKREQE
+18 TTKDYWISPSALHIELNALGYP
-27 MSKSDYISLS
+27 DYIQASCVSGAKILVYVKDIIGFDAGHNYRRWPLQAAATVFNTHTEKYVYVAIPRDMTLTASAWIVFPSEQIDIYGKNEKEEQIGDEKYYYIFLQGIITSSGDNGTVQRDWKEGGRIVYGYLS
-37 FFAAEKIIL
+37 
-46 PAGAYINYTY
+46 
-56 KIDKVREVTRKF
+56 
-68 LLLESYEPT
+68 
-77 QSDECSWK
+77 SDEAISAIPNESEWYNYSSVDGIVTFLK
-85 YAPQFQHPKMIL
+85 DITMKA
-97 SKTPFFIYTRNSQNI
+97 
-112 EIKQNV
+112 
-118 WSFVGTTSV
+118 GTKFRQLFANALTIVSG
-127 ISGKIADFLN
+127 GKIAFEGQ
-137 KDLMFGECGWKVIF
+137 GEVNGV
-151 QKVTTNTINVSFS
+151 
-164 DNDFISALTAI
+164 AI
-175 TNAIG
+175 
-180 NNCEWHIDY
+180 D
-189 DDEIIYIGKVLVGAT
+189 
-204 PVVLEVGKNVG
+204 
-215 VPSINNNKEGYYNA
+215 
-229 FSIFGGTRN
+229 
-238 ITQVN
+238 
-243 SKGENVSSGDIRLQ
+243 
-257 LDEGNGTISI
+257 
-267 DGKERSY
+267 
-274 SIDKYSTLDLRAD
+274 ST
-287 KTKEPLF
+287 
-294 TKVLDFSQ
+294 
-302 IYPSLN
+302 SL
-308 TYVYNVR
+308 
-315 GRVKYVLD
+315 
-323 ENNEKIP
+323 
-330 ISYNTDDSVKEY
+330 DSVDK
-342 KTFTVWYMRLA
+342 
-353 YPTTEK
+353 
-359 VEGKTIINTT
+359 I
-369 IDDGITHYWYDFEV
+369 V
-383 TDNLLING
+383 TPNYLDN
-391 KNIGCSFEANFNTG
+391 
-405 ALSTPLAGRGTNG
+405 
-418 DYVGF
+418 
-423 ELIYHK
+423 
-429 EASSSHTSDD
+429 
-439 VSKDN
+439 
-444 FSVLAGDYEIIYQ
+444 
-457 EDNEVIIPTNE
+457 
-468 AEMLIPR
+468 
-475 GDSKPSL
+475 
-482 KCNITVLYN
+482 
-491 IAMADTIY
+491 
-499 YEDARDRLLEKAKE
+499 KA
-513 EIVRLLSDLNNY
+513 
-525 EVKSYSD
+525 
-532 VFLMDNP
+532 
-539 QLQIGQSVTYKDGH
+539 
-553 GYELATRVLKLS
+553 
-565 TNIDYDFIQEITV
+565 
-578 GNQAIKGTIT
+578 
-588 QLKEDV
+588 
-594 QSIIANGGNA
+594 
-604 NTQGNYTVSQ
+604 
-614 LNNIIAQYGG
+614 
-624 KYFLSKVNEDTAQK
+624 LSKVHEDVAKK
-638 VITFMEGLKIGG
+638 VITFMEGLTVGMDK
-650 DGKYGIDA
+650 KKGIDA
-658 NGNAVLGDVVLDR
+658 KGNAVLGDVVLDR

-767 KTMNWWHVGMMALCQ
+767 RTMNWWHVGMMALCQ

-891 VFYGYN
+891 VFYGYD
-897 EGSVAPVAGDVIVNV
+897 EGSLAPLAGDVIVNV

-948 GALWETGKEDA
+948 GALWDTGKVDA
-959 KKQPVRNPYQW
+959 DKQPVRNPYQW

-1020 ANRTTT
+1020 NNRTTT

-1037 IGSKAETI
+1037 TGSKAETI

-1066 APFVNLASLASLY
+1066 APFVNLATLASLY

-1085 VDAYLKEEI
+1085 VDAYLKEEV
-1094 KGADGQTE
+1094 KGTDGQTE
-1102 TKQTLVKTTNVIVT
+1102 TKQTLVKSTNIIVT

-1144 PVNTEYKYDTLSA
+1144 PVDTEYKHDTLSA
-1157 VVINTNADKYVWSAD
+1157 VVIKTNADKYVWSAD

-1193 DLTSVTEMWGISNS
+1193 DLTSVTEMWGVSNS

-1221 ESKLTPGTYIWSRDE
+1221 ESKLTPGT
-1236 IVWLD
+1236 
-1241 GTKTYSEAQLVGYIG
+1241 
-1256 TNGNNGRGID
+1256 
-1266 SVNTFYALSDNI
+1266 
-1278 TTSPVDAEYKYDT
+1278 
-1291 LSTVVIKNNADKYVW
+1291 
-1306 SADKVTYSNKTVEL
+1306 
-1320 TGKYCVGKCADL
+1320 
-1332 TSVTE
+1332 
-1337 MYGVS
+1337 
-1342 NSATVIP
+1342 
-1349 KVWIYSYPTT
+1349 
-1359 EQLTPGSYIWS
+1359 YIWS

-1483 VRTDT
+1483 VRTDVN
-1488 TTAKVRINS
+1488 TAKVRINS
-1497 VNYTTIDDKRISWT
+1497 VSYTTIDGKRISWT

-1524 NLYYSATLA
+1524 NLYYSVTLA

-1571 NTVDDI
+1571 DSVDNI
-1577 DDKVTDIDKALDG
+1577 GDKVTDIDKALDG

-1641 GNDAYMPYISV
+1641 GNDAYTPYISV

-1704 NAYIVQRDGS
+1704 NAYILQRDGS
-1714 MADLNKNLFIP
+1714 MVELNKNLFIP
-1725 FKVAK
+1725 LSVAK
-1730 NMIAN
+1730 NMVAN
-1735 EWMLAA
+1735 EWMLGV
-1741 ETLTLDANTAYIDC
+1741 ETLTLDANTVFIDC

-1777 YAGYTLSEQDRGYIG
+1777 YAGYTLSEQDRNYIG
-1792 GNLLINTDTLVE
+1792 GNLLDNTGTLVTGGKLKVASENTVLHPKDNSADEIEKHSYKGFPTLNTDARFYTSDINTVE
-1804 PDTLSIYNS
+1804 WDF
-1813 DPLVVDSTHTSLLQ
+1813 VF
-1827 EGDAN
+1827 
-1832 KYGSYAT
+1832 AT
-1839 LYTDATSAEVNTIR
+1839 FF
-1853 WNLKGMNLIKQGQM
+1853 KQGQD
-1867 YMLSFVAKGTGKVC
+1867 YMLSFMAKGNKGGRFT
-1881 AFLYNDGTPLV
+1881 ASMYNYYN
-1892 STEASGFTSS
+1892 TEELFAEAPNRVDTDNSHVQMEFKEDYIWTRYWVRWRVVGE
-1902 NQSADGNALITLTS
+1902 QPPRYVRITCH
-1916 SWQRYFVFWRIVGD
+1916 QGCD
-1930 KLPIY
+1930 
-1935 VLFRAMKSSKLY
+1935 LY
-1947 LSQPKLEY
+1947 LSQPKMEY
-1955 GATVTEYRAE
+1955 GATATEWRAE
-1965 KTGYVEDKS
+1965 KTDYIEDKS

-1984 DITSRQ
+1984 DINSKE
-1990 IMLTADKTMF
+1990 IMLTADKTTF
-2000 RTTKGINVA
+2000 RTTKGTKVA
-2009 VFDESGINAQL
+2009 MFDEDGLNAQL

-2100 DIDAAGLVSPYT
+2100 NLDAAGLVSPYT

-2140 RVNLGVSK
+2140 RVNLGVTK
-2148 SVELYLYHAP
+2148 SVELYLYRAP
-2158 RVNGEIMADEK
+2158 RLNGDVILDEK
-2169 YGMTKTQ
+2169 YRLSKSQ
-2176 TEKADG
+2176 AEKADG
-2182 CYFTSSQ
+2182 CYFTSN
-2189 IQVLGSNFVNL
+2189 QVQVTDGNFTNL

-2208 DAQTRDNTKFR
+2208 DAQTRDNTKLR

-2225 VPKLSIGGYMTLGTS
+2225 VPKLSVGGFMTLGTS

-2257 GVYVFPDD
+2257 GVYVFPDN

>member
-1 MIKIYDINDN
+1 MTQATTKDYWISPSALHIELNALGYPDYIQASCVSGAQILVYVKDIIGFDAGHNYRRWPLQAAPTVFNTHTEKYVYVAIPRDMTLTASAWIVFPSEQIDIYGKNEKEEQIGDEKYYYIFLQGIITSSGDNGTVQRDWKEGGRIVYGYLSSDEAISAIPNESEWYNYSSVDGIVTFLKDITMKAGTKFRQLFAN
-11 VLMQAEV
+11 VLTIV
-18 TSAAKREQE
+18 S
-27 MSKSDYISLS
+27 
-37 FFAAEKIIL
+37 
-46 PAGAYINYTY
+46 G
-56 KIDKVREVTRKF
+56 
-68 LLLESYEPT
+68 
-77 QSDECSWK
+77 
-85 YAPQFQHPKMIL
+85 
-97 SKTPFFIYTRNSQNI
+97 
-112 EIKQNV
+112 
-118 WSFVGTTSV
+118 
-127 ISGKIADFLN
+127 GKIAFEN
-137 KDLMFGECGWKVIF
+137 QGEVNGVVI
-151 QKVTTNTINVSFS
+151 
-164 DNDFISALTAI
+164 D
-175 TNAIG
+175 
-180 NNCEWHIDY
+180 
-189 DDEIIYIGKVLVGAT
+189 
-204 PVVLEVGKNVG
+204 
-215 VPSINNNKEGYYNA
+215 
-229 FSIFGGTRN
+229 
-238 ITQVN
+238 
-243 SKGENVSSGDIRLQ
+243 
-257 LDEGNGTISI
+257 
-267 DGKERSY
+267 
-274 SIDKYSTLDLRAD
+274 ST
-287 KTKEPLF
+287 
-294 TKVLDFSQ
+294 
-302 IYPSLN
+302 SL
-308 TYVYNVR
+308 
-315 GRVKYVLD
+315 
-323 ENNEKIP
+323 
-330 ISYNTDDSVKEY
+330 DSVDK
-342 KTFTVWYMRLA
+342 
-353 YPTTEK
+353 
-359 VEGKTIINTT
+359 I
-369 IDDGITHYWYDFEV
+369 V
-383 TDNLLING
+383 TPSYLDN
-391 KNIGCSFEANFNTG
+391 
-405 ALSTPLAGRGTNG
+405 
-418 DYVGF
+418 
-423 ELIYHK
+423 
-429 EASSSHTSDD
+429 
-439 VSKDN
+439 
-444 FSVLAGDYEIIYQ
+444 
-457 EDNEVIIPTNE
+457 
-468 AEMLIPR
+468 
-475 GDSKPSL
+475 
-482 KCNITVLYN
+482 
-491 IAMADTIY
+491 
-499 YEDARDRLLEKAKE
+499 KA
-513 EIVRLLSDLNNY
+513 
-525 EVKSYSD
+525 
-532 VFLMDNP
+532 
-539 QLQIGQSVTYKDGH
+539 
-553 GYELATRVLKLS
+553 
-565 TNIDYDFIQEITV
+565 
-578 GNQAIKGTIT
+578 
-588 QLKEDV
+588 
-594 QSIIANGGNA
+594 
-604 NTQGNYTVSQ
+604 
-614 LNNIIAQYGG
+614 
-624 KYFLSKVNEDTAQK
+624 LSKVHEDVAKK
-638 VITFMEGLKIGG
+638 VITFMEGLTVGMDK
-650 DGKYGIDA
+650 KKGIDA
-658 NGNAVLGDVVLDR
+658 KGNAVLGDVVLDR

-739 VKVAYIFDASGSK
+739 IKVAYIFDASGSK

-767 KTMNWWHVGMMALCQ
+767 RTMNWWHVGMMALCQ

-789 ETENLANRYYW
+789 ETEDLANRYYW

-832 NVIPSYCSKLIA
+832 NVIPSYCSKVIA

-884 KNEIASR
+884 KNEIANR
-891 VFYGYN
+891 VFYGYD
-897 EGSVAPVAGDVIVNV
+897 EGSVAPLAGDVIVNV

-959 KKQPVRNPYQW
+959 DKQPVRNPYLW

-1020 ANRTTT
+1020 SNRTTT
-1026 PTDITFTLVKH
+1026 PSDITFTLVKH
-1037 IGSKAETI
+1037 TGSKAETI

-1066 APFVNLASLASLY
+1066 APFVNLATLASLY

-1085 VDAYLKEEI
+1085 VDAYLKEEV
-1094 KGADGQTE
+1094 KGTDGQTE
-1102 TKQTLVKTTNVIVT
+1102 TKQTLVKSTNIIVT

-1144 PVNTEYKYDTLSA
+1144 PVDTEYKHDTLSA
-1157 VVINTNADKYVWSAD
+1157 VVIKTNADKYVWSAD

-1193 DLTSVTEMWGISNS
+1193 DLTSVTEMWGVSNS

-1221 ESKLTPGTYIWSRDE
+1221 ESKLTPGT
-1236 IVWLD
+1236 
-1241 GTKTYSEAQLVGYIG
+1241 
-1256 TNGNNGRGID
+1256 
-1266 SVNTFYALSDNI
+1266 
-1278 TTSPVDAEYKYDT
+1278 
-1291 LSTVVIKNNADKYVW
+1291 
-1306 SADKVTYSNKTVEL
+1306 
-1320 TGKYCVGKCADL
+1320 
-1332 TSVTE
+1332 
-1337 MYGVS
+1337 
-1342 NSATVIP
+1342 
-1349 KVWIYSYPTT
+1349 
-1359 EQLTPGSYIWS
+1359 YIWS

-1483 VRTDT
+1483 VRTDVN
-1488 TTAKVRINS
+1488 TAKVRINS
-1497 VNYTTIDDKRISWT
+1497 VSYTTVEGKRISYT

-1558 ISNATNKRVDDLG
+1558 ISNKYNALPLKTTNE
-1571 NTVDDI
+1571 
-1577 DDKVTDIDKALDG
+1577 
-1590 IPIKTDTDL
+1590 L
-1599 TKYTSKIEQS
+1599 TQYTSSIKQS
-1609 ARNIS
+1609 AREIS
-1614 LKVGETIV
+1614 LKVGETVV

-1641 GNDAYMPYISV
+1641 GNDAYTPYISV

-1704 NAYIVQRDGS
+1704 NAYILQRDGS
-1714 MADLNKNLFIP
+1714 MVELNKNLFIP
-1725 FKVAK
+1725 LSVAK
-1730 NMIAN
+1730 NMVAN
-1735 EWMLAA
+1735 EWMLGV
-1741 ETLTLDANTAYIDC
+1741 ETLTLDANTVFIDC

-1777 YAGYTLSEQDRGYIG
+1777 YAGYTLSEQDRNYIG
-1792 GNLLINTDTLVE
+1792 GNLLDNTGTLVTGGKLKVASENTVLHPKDNSADEIEKHSYKGFPTLNTDARFYTSDINTVE
-1804 PDTLSIYNS
+1804 WDF
-1813 DPLVVDSTHTSLLQ
+1813 VF
-1827 EGDAN
+1827 
-1832 KYGSYAT
+1832 AT
-1839 LYTDATSAEVNTIR
+1839 FF
-1853 WNLKGMNLIKQGQM
+1853 KQGQD
-1867 YMLSFVAKGTGKVC
+1867 YMLSFMAKGNKGGRFT
-1881 AFLYNDGTPLV
+1881 ASMYNYYN
-1892 STEASGFTSS
+1892 TEELFAEAPNRVDTDNSHVQMEFKEDYIWTRYWVRWRVVGE
-1902 NQSADGNALITLTS
+1902 QPPRYVRITCH
-1916 SWQRYFVFWRIVGD
+1916 QGCD
-1930 KLPIY
+1930 
-1935 VLFRAMKSSKLY
+1935 LY
-1947 LSQPKLEY
+1947 LSQPKMEY
-1955 GATVTEYRAE
+1955 GATATEWRAE
-1965 KTGYVEDKS
+1965 KTDYIEDKS

-1984 DITSRQ
+1984 DINSKE
-1990 IMLTADKTMF
+1990 IMLTADKTTF
-2000 RTTKGINVA
+2000 RTTKGTKVA
-2009 VFDESGINAQL
+2009 MFDEDGLNAQL
-2020 VRAQRLQTKGKNGAE
+2020 VRAQRLQTKGKNGLE

-2060 NGYAT
+2060 KGYAT

-2086 LDVSDSTMTRTAFI
+2086 LDVADSTMTRTAFI
-2100 DIDAAGLVSPYT
+2100 NLDAAGLVSPYT

-2148 SVELYLYHAP
+2148 SVELYLYRAP
-2158 RVNGEIMADEK
+2158 RVNGEVILDEK
-2169 YGMTKTQ
+2169 YRLSKSQ
-2176 TEKADG
+2176 AEKADG
-2182 CYFTSSQ
+2182 CYFTSN
-2189 IQVLGSNFVNL
+2189 QVQVTDGNFTNL

-2208 DAQTRDNTKFR
+2208 DAQTRDNTKLR

-2225 VPKLSIGGYMTLGTS
+2225 VPKLSVGGFMTLGTS

-2257 GVYVFPDD
+2257 GVYVFPDN

>member
-1 MIKIYDINDN
+1 MT
-11 VLMQAEV
+11 QA
-18 TSAAKREQE
+18 TTKDYWISPSALHIELNALGYP
-27 MSKSDYISLS
+27 DYIQASCVSGAQILVYVKDIIGFDAGHNYRRWPLQAAATVFNTHTEKYVYVAIPRDMTLTASAWIVFPSEQIDIYGKNEKEEQIGDEKYYYIFLQGIITSSGDNGTVQRDWKEGGRIIYGYLS
-37 FFAAEKIIL
+37 
-46 PAGAYINYTY
+46 
-56 KIDKVREVTRKF
+56 
-68 LLLESYEPT
+68 
-77 QSDECSWK
+77 SDEAISAIPNESEWYNYSSVDGIVTFLK
-85 YAPQFQHPKMIL
+85 DITMKA
-97 SKTPFFIYTRNSQNI
+97 
-112 EIKQNV
+112 
-118 WSFVGTTSV
+118 GTKFRQLFANALTIMSG
-127 ISGKIADFLN
+127 GKIAFEGQ
-137 KDLMFGECGWKVIF
+137 GEVNGV
-151 QKVTTNTINVSFS
+151 
-164 DNDFISALTAI
+164 AI
-175 TNAIG
+175 
-180 NNCEWHIDY
+180 D
-189 DDEIIYIGKVLVGAT
+189 
-204 PVVLEVGKNVG
+204 
-215 VPSINNNKEGYYNA
+215 
-229 FSIFGGTRN
+229 
-238 ITQVN
+238 
-243 SKGENVSSGDIRLQ
+243 
-257 LDEGNGTISI
+257 
-267 DGKERSY
+267 
-274 SIDKYSTLDLRAD
+274 
-287 KTKEPLF
+287 
-294 TKVLDFSQ
+294 
-302 IYPSLN
+302 
-308 TYVYNVR
+308 
-315 GRVKYVLD
+315 
-323 ENNEKIP
+323 
-330 ISYNTDDSVKEY
+330 
-342 KTFTVWYMRLA
+342 
-353 YPTTEK
+353 
-359 VEGKTIINTT
+359 
-369 IDDGITHYWYDFEV
+369 
-383 TDNLLING
+383 
-391 KNIGCSFEANFNTG
+391 
-405 ALSTPLAGRGTNG
+405 STPLDSVDKIVTPN
-418 DYVGF
+418 Y
-423 ELIYHK
+423 L
-429 EASSSHTSDD
+429 
-439 VSKDN
+439 DN
-444 FSVLAGDYEIIYQ
+444 
-457 EDNEVIIPTNE
+457 
-468 AEMLIPR
+468 
-475 GDSKPSL
+475 
-482 KCNITVLYN
+482 
-491 IAMADTIY
+491 
-499 YEDARDRLLEKAKE
+499 KA
-513 EIVRLLSDLNNY
+513 
-525 EVKSYSD
+525 
-532 VFLMDNP
+532 
-539 QLQIGQSVTYKDGH
+539 
-553 GYELATRVLKLS
+553 
-565 TNIDYDFIQEITV
+565 
-578 GNQAIKGTIT
+578 
-588 QLKEDV
+588 
-594 QSIIANGGNA
+594 
-604 NTQGNYTVSQ
+604 
-614 LNNIIAQYGG
+614 
-624 KYFLSKVNEDTAQK
+624 LSKVHEDVAKK
-638 VITFMEGLKIGG
+638 VITFMEGLTVGMDK
-650 DGKYGIDA
+650 KKGIDA
-658 NGNAVLGDVVLDR
+658 KGNAVLGDVVLDR

-739 VKVAYIFDASGSK
+739 IKVAYIFDTSGSK

-832 NVIPSYCSKLIA
+832 NVIPSYCSKVIA

-891 VFYGYN
+891 VFYGYD
-897 EGSVAPVAGDVIVNV
+897 EGSVAPLAGDVIVNV

-948 GALWETGKEDA
+948 GALWETGKVDA
-959 KKQPVRNPYQW
+959 DKQPVRNPFQW

-1026 PTDITFTLVKH
+1026 PTDLTFTLVKH
-1037 IGSKAETI
+1037 TGSKAETI

-1053 ATIEYQNGNKLNN
+1053 ATIEYQNGNKLND
-1066 APFVNLASLASLY
+1066 APFKNLASLASLY

-1085 VDAYLKEEI
+1085 VDAYLKEEV
-1094 KGADGQTE
+1094 KRADGQTE

-1135 ALGDNPLTS
+1135 ALGDNPLAS

-1157 VVINTNADKYVWSAD
+1157 VVIKTNADKYVWSAD

-1193 DLTSVTEMWGISNS
+1193 DLTSVTEMWGVSNS

-1266 SVNTFYALSDNI
+1266 SVNTFYALGDNI

-1291 LSTVVIKNNADKYVW
+1291 LSTVVIKNNTDKYVW

-1359 EQLTPGSYIWS
+1359 EQLTPGTYIWS

-1399 EPGNPGDP
+1399 EPGQPGDP
-1407 GKPGKPGT
+1407 GKPGEPGA
-1415 DGQDAIQVD
+1415 DGQNAIQVD

-1483 VRTDT
+1483 VRTDVN
-1488 TTAKVRINS
+1488 TAKVRINS
-1497 VNYTTIDDKRISWT
+1497 VSYTTIDGKRISWT

-1571 NTVDDI
+1571 DSVDNI
-1577 DDKVTDIDKALDG
+1577 GDKVTDIDKALDG
-1590 IPIKTDTDL
+1590 IPIKTDNDL

-1641 GNDAYMPYISV
+1641 GNDAYTPYISV
-1652 LNNYNGYNSVVIEGK
+1652 LNNYNGHNSVVIEGK

-1725 FKVAK
+1725 LSVAK
-1730 NMIAN
+1730 NMVAN
-1735 EWMLAA
+1735 EWMLGV
-1741 ETLTLDANTAYIDC
+1741 ETLTLDANTVFIDC
-1755 VFLYYGTKTA
+1755 VFLYYGTKTV

-1792 GNLLINTDTLVE
+1792 GNLLINTNTLVK

-1853 WNLKGMNLIKQGQM
+1853 WNLKGMDLIKQGQM
-1867 YMLSFVAKGTGKVC
+1867 YMLSFVAKGTGKVTT
-1881 AFLYNDGTPLV
+1881 FLYNDGTPLIA
-1892 STEASGFTSS
+1892 TEASGFASG
-1902 NQSADGNALITLTS
+1902 NQSADGNAAIVLTS
-1916 SWQRYFVFWRIVGD
+1916 SWQRYFVFWRVVGD

-1935 VLFRAMKSSKLY
+1935 VLFRAMKGSKLY

-1965 KTGYVEDKS
+1965 KTDYIEDKS

-1984 DITSRQ
+1984 DINSKE
-1990 IMLTADKTMF
+1990 IMLTADKTTF
-2000 RTTKGINVA
+2000 RTTKGTKVA
-2009 VFDESGINAQL
+2009 MFDEDGLNAQL
-2020 VRAQRLQTKGKNGAE
+2020 VRAQRLQTKGKNGIE
-2035 VRIEDGMVQ
+2035 VRIEDGMVL

-2078 LGPKGIVK
+2078 LGPKGVASLNLSK
-2086 LDVSDSTMTRTAFI
+2086 ASLTRAMYI
-2100 DIDAAGLVSPYT
+2100 DLVAAGLTTPYYS
-2112 EKKDG
+2112 KKDG
-2117 YLWITADNNNK
+2117 YNWISDANNNK
-2128 FFGLQGKPNVYV
+2128 VFGVFAVADRYV
-2140 RVNLGVSK
+2140 RDNLGVSEGI
-2148 SVELYLYHAP
+2148 ELYQYRAP
-2158 RVNGEIMADEK
+2158 SINGEIAADSV
-2169 YGMTKTQ
+2169 YNLTKAQ
-2176 TEKADG
+2176 AKKADG
-2182 CYFTSSQ
+2182 CYFTSNQ
-2189 IQVLGSNFVNL
+2189 IQVVGDNFLNI
-2200 AKGTYLPW
+2200 AKGAYLPW
-2208 DAQTRDNTKFR
+2208 DTKTVDNTKYR
-2219 PIGVKS
+2219 LPGGTK
-2225 VPKLSIGGYMTLGTS
+2225 VPKLLVRMFITQSLLGT
-2240 ALASTSQLKV
+2240 TPV
-2250 LSTVYGG
+2250 VNFETVYGG
-2257 GVYVFPDD
+2257 GVYTFP
-2265 GFGNVEID
+2265 GNGTDLNADLNT

>member
-1 MIKIYDINDN
+1 MT
-11 VLMQAEV
+11 QA
-18 TSAAKREQE
+18 TTKDYWISPSALHIELNALGYP
-27 MSKSDYISLS
+27 DYIQASCVSGAKILVYVKDIIGFDAGHNYRRWSLQ
-37 FFAAEKIIL
+37 AAPTVFNTHTEKYVYAAIPRDMTLTASAWIVFPSEQIDIYGKNEKEEQIGDEKYYYIFLQGIITSSGDNGTVQRDWKEGGRIIYGYL
-46 PAGAYINYTY
+46 
-56 KIDKVREVTRKF
+56 
-68 LLLESYEPT
+68 S
-77 QSDECSWK
+77 SDEAISAIPNESEWYNYSSVDGIVTFLK
-85 YAPQFQHPKMIL
+85 DITMKAGTKFRQLFA
-97 SKTPFFIYTRNSQNI
+97 KTLTIMS
-112 EIKQNV
+112 
-118 WSFVGTTSV
+118 G
-127 ISGKIADFLN
+127 GKIAFEN
-137 KDLMFGECGWKVIF
+137 QGEVNG
-151 QKVTTNTINVSFS
+151 VT
-164 DNDFISALTAI
+164 
-175 TNAIG
+175 
-180 NNCEWHIDY
+180 ID
-189 DDEIIYIGKVLVGAT
+189 
-204 PVVLEVGKNVG
+204 
-215 VPSINNNKEGYYNA
+215 
-229 FSIFGGTRN
+229 
-238 ITQVN
+238 
-243 SKGENVSSGDIRLQ
+243 
-257 LDEGNGTISI
+257 
-267 DGKERSY
+267 
-274 SIDKYSTLDLRAD
+274 ST
-287 KTKEPLF
+287 
-294 TKVLDFSQ
+294 
-302 IYPSLN
+302 SL
-308 TYVYNVR
+308 
-315 GRVKYVLD
+315 
-323 ENNEKIP
+323 
-330 ISYNTDDSVKEY
+330 DSVDK
-342 KTFTVWYMRLA
+342 
-353 YPTTEK
+353 
-359 VEGKTIINTT
+359 I
-369 IDDGITHYWYDFEV
+369 V
-383 TDNLLING
+383 TPNYL
-391 KNIGCSFEANFNTG
+391 
-405 ALSTPLAGRGTNG
+405 
-418 DYVGF
+418 
-423 ELIYHK
+423 
-429 EASSSHTSDD
+429 
-439 VSKDN
+439 
-444 FSVLAGDYEIIYQ
+444 
-457 EDNEVIIPTNE
+457 
-468 AEMLIPR
+468 
-475 GDSKPSL
+475 DSK
-482 KCNITVLYN
+482 
-491 IAMADTIY
+491 A
-499 YEDARDRLLEKAKE
+499 
-513 EIVRLLSDLNNY
+513 
-525 EVKSYSD
+525 
-532 VFLMDNP
+532 
-539 QLQIGQSVTYKDGH
+539 
-553 GYELATRVLKLS
+553 
-565 TNIDYDFIQEITV
+565 
-578 GNQAIKGTIT
+578 
-588 QLKEDV
+588 
-594 QSIIANGGNA
+594 
-604 NTQGNYTVSQ
+604 
-614 LNNIIAQYGG
+614 
-624 KYFLSKVNEDTAQK
+624 LSKVHEDVAKK
-638 VITFMEGLKIGG
+638 VITFMEGLTVGMDK
-650 DGKYGIDA
+650 KKGIDA
-658 NGNAVLGDVVLDR
+658 KGNAVLGDVVLDR

-739 VKVAYIFDASGSK
+739 IKVAYIFDASGSK

-767 KTMNWWHVGMMALCQ
+767 RTMNWWHVGMMALCQ

-789 ETENLANRYYW
+789 ETEDLANRYYW

-817 DYVMLSNMATFVGGD
+817 DYVMLSNLATFVGGD
-832 NVIPSYCSKLIA
+832 NVIPSYCSKVLA
-844 KKKVALK
+844 KKNVALK

-891 VFYGYN
+891 IFYGYG
-897 EGSVAPVAGDVIVNV
+897 EGSVAPLAGDVIVNV

-948 GALWETGKEDA
+948 GALWETGKVDA
-959 KKQPVRNPYQW
+959 DKQPVRNPYQW

-1020 ANRTTT
+1020 SNRTTT

-1037 IGSKAETI
+1037 TGSKAEII
-1045 AAENVVFK
+1045 AVENVVFK
-1053 ATIEYQNGNKLNN
+1053 ATIEYQNGNILNN
-1066 APFVNLASLASLY
+1066 APFVNLATLASLY
-1079 DMKSVK
+1079 DMKSVN

-1102 TKQTLVKTTNVIVT
+1102 TKQTLVKSTNVIVT

-1127 IVSVNTFY
+1127 IVSVNTIY
-1135 ALGDNPLTS
+1135 ALGDNITTS
-1144 PVNTEYKYDTLSA
+1144 PVDAEYKYDTLSA
-1157 VVINTNADKYVWSAD
+1157 VVIKNNADKYVWSAD

-1266 SVNTFYALSDNI
+1266 SVNTFYALGDNI

-1359 EQLTPGSYIWS
+1359 EQLTPGTYIWS
-1370 RDEIVWLDGTKE
+1370 RDEIVWLDGTKT
-1382 YSEAQLVGYV
+1382 YSEAQLVGYI

-1399 EPGNPGDP
+1399 EPGTPGDP
-1407 GKPGKPGT
+1407 GKPGEPGA
-1415 DGQDAIQVD
+1415 DGQDAIQVY

-1446 SSGNITAEILVRSG
+1446 SGGNVTAEILVRSG

-1468 DKIEIASVDGCTAEV
+1468 DKIEIVSVDGCTAEV
-1483 VRTDT
+1483 VRTDVN
-1488 TTAKVRINS
+1488 TAKVRINS
-1497 VNYTTIDDKRISWT
+1497 VSYTTVEGKRISYT

-1524 NLYYSATLA
+1524 NLYYSATLV

-1571 NTVDDI
+1571 DSVDNI
-1577 DDKVTDIDKALDG
+1577 GDKVTDIYKALDG

-1614 LKVGETIV
+1614 LKVGETVV

-1630 SAFEKKTDYWT
+1630 SAFERKTDFWQ
-1641 GNDAYMPYISV
+1641 GNDSYMPYISV
-1652 LNNYNGYNSVVIEGK
+1652 LNNYKGYNSAVIEGK
-1667 SGSNRGVDFIRVKVK
+1667 SGTNRGVDFKRVKVNAAQK
-1682 EARKYVVS
+1682 NVVS
-1690 AMLKCSGA
+1690 AMLKCSGT
-1698 VSEGDF
+1698 VSDGDF
-1704 NAYIVQRDGS
+1704 CMYILQFDGN
-1714 MADLNKNLFIP
+1714 MNDINKSIYIECAA
-1725 FKVAK
+1725 AK

-1741 ETLTLDANTAYIDC
+1741 EAITLDANTAYIDC

-1792 GNLLINTDTLVE
+1792 GNLLINTDTLVK

-1853 WNLKGMNLIKQGQM
+1853 WNLKGMNLIKHGQM

-1916 SWQRYFVFWRIVGD
+1916 SWQRYFVFWRVVGD

-1935 VLFRAMKSSKLY
+1935 VLFRAMKGSKLY

-1965 KTGYVEDKS
+1965 KTGYFEDKS

-1990 IMLTADKTMF
+1990 IILTADKTMF

-2020 VRAQRLQTKGKNGAE
+2020 VRAQRLQTKGKNGIE

-2078 LGPKGIVK
+2078 LGPKGIAK

-2112 EKKDG
+2112 EKKNG
-2117 YLWITADNNNK
+2117 YLWITDENNNK
-2128 FFGLQGKPNVYV
+2128 FFGLQGKPNTYV

-2148 SVELYLYHAP
+2148 SVTLYKYRAP
-2158 RVNGEIMADEK
+2158 RLNGEVIADDK
-2169 YGMTKTQ
+2169 YSMTKSQ

-2189 IQVLGSNFVNL
+2189 IQIVGSNFTNL

-2208 DAQTRDNTKFR
+2208 DAKTQDNTKYR

-2225 VPKLSIGGYMTLGTS
+2225 VPKLSVNSFMSLSTS
-2240 ALASTSQLKV
+2240 ALASTSQLQT

-2265 GFGNVEID
+2265 GFGNVTID

>member
-1 MIKIYDINDN
+1 MTQATTKDYWISPSALHIELNALGYPDYIQASCVSGAQILVYVKDIIGFDAGHNYRRWPLQAAATVFNTHTEKYVYVAIPRDMTLTASAWIVFPSEQIDIYGKNEKEEQIGDEKYYYIFLQGIITSSGDNGTVQRDWKEGGRIVYGYLSSDEAISAIPNESEWYNYSSVDGIVTFLKDITMKAGTKFRQLFAN
-11 VLMQAEV
+11 VLTIV
-18 TSAAKREQE
+18 S
-27 MSKSDYISLS
+27 
-37 FFAAEKIIL
+37 
-46 PAGAYINYTY
+46 G
-56 KIDKVREVTRKF
+56 
-68 LLLESYEPT
+68 
-77 QSDECSWK
+77 
-85 YAPQFQHPKMIL
+85 
-97 SKTPFFIYTRNSQNI
+97 
-112 EIKQNV
+112 
-118 WSFVGTTSV
+118 
-127 ISGKIADFLN
+127 GKIAFEN
-137 KDLMFGECGWKVIF
+137 QGEVNGVVI
-151 QKVTTNTINVSFS
+151 
-164 DNDFISALTAI
+164 D
-175 TNAIG
+175 
-180 NNCEWHIDY
+180 
-189 DDEIIYIGKVLVGAT
+189 
-204 PVVLEVGKNVG
+204 
-215 VPSINNNKEGYYNA
+215 
-229 FSIFGGTRN
+229 
-238 ITQVN
+238 
-243 SKGENVSSGDIRLQ
+243 
-257 LDEGNGTISI
+257 
-267 DGKERSY
+267 
-274 SIDKYSTLDLRAD
+274 
-287 KTKEPLF
+287 
-294 TKVLDFSQ
+294 
-302 IYPSLN
+302 
-308 TYVYNVR
+308 
-315 GRVKYVLD
+315 
-323 ENNEKIP
+323 
-330 ISYNTDDSVKEY
+330 
-342 KTFTVWYMRLA
+342 
-353 YPTTEK
+353 
-359 VEGKTIINTT
+359 
-369 IDDGITHYWYDFEV
+369 
-383 TDNLLING
+383 
-391 KNIGCSFEANFNTG
+391 
-405 ALSTPLAGRGTNG
+405 STPLDSVDKIVTPN
-418 DYVGF
+418 Y
-423 ELIYHK
+423 L
-429 EASSSHTSDD
+429 
-439 VSKDN
+439 DN
-444 FSVLAGDYEIIYQ
+444 
-457 EDNEVIIPTNE
+457 
-468 AEMLIPR
+468 
-475 GDSKPSL
+475 
-482 KCNITVLYN
+482 
-491 IAMADTIY
+491 
-499 YEDARDRLLEKAKE
+499 KA
-513 EIVRLLSDLNNY
+513 
-525 EVKSYSD
+525 
-532 VFLMDNP
+532 
-539 QLQIGQSVTYKDGH
+539 
-553 GYELATRVLKLS
+553 
-565 TNIDYDFIQEITV
+565 
-578 GNQAIKGTIT
+578 
-588 QLKEDV
+588 
-594 QSIIANGGNA
+594 
-604 NTQGNYTVSQ
+604 
-614 LNNIIAQYGG
+614 
-624 KYFLSKVNEDTAQK
+624 LSKVHEDVAKK
-638 VITFMEGLKIGG
+638 VITFMEGLTVGMDK
-650 DGKYGIDA
+650 KKGIDA
-658 NGNAVLGDVVLDR
+658 KGNAVLGDVVLDR

-739 VKVAYIFDASGSK
+739 IKVAYIFDASGSK

-789 ETENLANRYYW
+789 ETEDLANRYYW

-832 NVIPSYCSKLIA
+832 NVIPSYCSKVIA

-891 VFYGYN
+891 VFYGYD
-897 EGSVAPVAGDVIVNV
+897 EGSVAPLAGDVIVNV

-959 KKQPVRNPYQW
+959 DKQPVRNPYQW

-1020 ANRTTT
+1020 SNRTTT

-1037 IGSKAETI
+1037 TGSKAETI
-1045 AAENVVFK
+1045 AVENVVFK
-1053 ATIEYQNGNKLNN
+1053 ATIEYQNGNMLNN

-1094 KGADGQTE
+1094 KGTDGQTE
-1102 TKQTLVKTTNVIVT
+1102 TKQTLVKSTNVIVT

-1127 IVSVNTFY
+1127 LVSVNTFY

-1144 PVNTEYKYDTLSA
+1144 PVDSEYKYDTLSA
-1157 VVINTNADKYVWSAD
+1157 VVIKTNADKYVWSTD

-1193 DLTSVTEMWGISNS
+1193 DLTSVTEMWGVSNS

-1266 SVNTFYALSDNI
+1266 SVNTFYALGDNI

-1359 EQLTPGSYIWS
+1359 EQLTPGTYIWS

-1483 VRTDT
+1483 VRTDVN
-1488 TTAKVRINS
+1488 TAKVRINS
-1497 VNYTTIDDKRISWT
+1497 VSYTTIDGKRISWT

-1571 NTVDDI
+1571 DSVDNI
-1577 DDKVTDIDKALDG
+1577 GDKVTDIDKALDG

-1641 GNDAYMPYISV
+1641 GNDAYTPYISV

-1698 VSEGDF
+1698 VSDGDF
-1704 NAYIVQRDGS
+1704 NAYILQRDGS

-1725 FKVAK
+1725 FSVAK
-1730 NMIAN
+1730 NMVAN
-1735 EWMLAA
+1735 EWMLGV
-1741 ETLTLDANTAYIDC
+1741 ETLTLDANTVFIDC

-1777 YAGYTLSEQDRGYIG
+1777 YAGYTLSEQDRNYIG
-1792 GNLLINTDTLVE
+1792 GNLLDNTGTLVTGGKLKVASENTVLHPKDNSADEIEKHSYKGFPTLNTDARFYTSDINTVE
-1804 PDTLSIYNS
+1804 WDF
-1813 DPLVVDSTHTSLLQ
+1813 VF
-1827 EGDAN
+1827 
-1832 KYGSYAT
+1832 AT
-1839 LYTDATSAEVNTIR
+1839 FF
-1853 WNLKGMNLIKQGQM
+1853 KQGQD
-1867 YMLSFVAKGTGKVC
+1867 YMLSFMAKGNKGGRFT
-1881 AFLYNDGTPLV
+1881 ASMYNYYN
-1892 STEASGFTSS
+1892 TEELFAEAPNRVDTDNSHVQMEFKEDYIWTRYWVRWRVVGE
-1902 NQSADGNALITLTS
+1902 QPPRYVRITCH
-1916 SWQRYFVFWRIVGD
+1916 QGCD
-1930 KLPIY
+1930 
-1935 VLFRAMKSSKLY
+1935 LY
-1947 LSQPKLEY
+1947 LSQPKMEY
-1955 GATVTEYRAE
+1955 GATATEWRAE
-1965 KTGYVEDKS
+1965 KTDYIEDKS

-1984 DITSRQ
+1984 DINSKE
-1990 IMLTADKTMF
+1990 IMLTADKTTF
-2000 RTTKGINVA
+2000 RTTKGTKVA
-2009 VFDESGINAQL
+2009 MFDEDGLNAQL

-2086 LDVSDSTMTRTAFI
+2086 LDVADSTMTRTAFI
-2100 DIDAAGLVSPYT
+2100 NLDAAGLVSPYT

-2140 RVNLGVSK
+2140 RVNLGVTK
-2148 SVELYLYHAP
+2148 SVELYLYRAP
-2158 RVNGEIMADEK
+2158 RLNGDVILDEK
-2169 YGMTKTQ
+2169 YRLSKSQ
-2176 TEKADG
+2176 AEKADG
-2182 CYFTSSQ
+2182 CYFTSN
-2189 IQVLGSNFVNL
+2189 QVQVTDGNFTNL

-2208 DAQTRDNTKFR
+2208 DAQTRDNTKLR

-2225 VPKLSIGGYMTLGTS
+2225 VPKLSVGGFMTLGTS

-2257 GVYVFPDD
+2257 GVYVFPDN

>member
-1 MIKIYDINDN
+1 MTQATTKDYWISPSALHIELNALGYPDYIQASCVSGAKILVYVKDIIGFDAGHNYRRWPLQAAPTVFNTHTEKYVYVAIPRDMTLTASAWIVFPSEQIDIYGKNEKEEQIGDEKYYYIFLQGIITSSGDNGTVQRDWKEGGRIVYGYLSSDEAISAIPNESEWYNYSSVDGIVTFLKDITMKAGTKFRQLFAN
-11 VLMQAEV
+11 VLTIV
-18 TSAAKREQE
+18 S
-27 MSKSDYISLS
+27 
-37 FFAAEKIIL
+37 
-46 PAGAYINYTY
+46 G
-56 KIDKVREVTRKF
+56 
-68 LLLESYEPT
+68 
-77 QSDECSWK
+77 
-85 YAPQFQHPKMIL
+85 
-97 SKTPFFIYTRNSQNI
+97 
-112 EIKQNV
+112 
-118 WSFVGTTSV
+118 
-127 ISGKIADFLN
+127 GKIAFEGQ
-137 KDLMFGECGWKVIF
+137 GEVNGV
-151 QKVTTNTINVSFS
+151 
-164 DNDFISALTAI
+164 AI
-175 TNAIG
+175 
-180 NNCEWHIDY
+180 D
-189 DDEIIYIGKVLVGAT
+189 
-204 PVVLEVGKNVG
+204 
-215 VPSINNNKEGYYNA
+215 
-229 FSIFGGTRN
+229 
-238 ITQVN
+238 
-243 SKGENVSSGDIRLQ
+243 
-257 LDEGNGTISI
+257 
-267 DGKERSY
+267 
-274 SIDKYSTLDLRAD
+274 ST
-287 KTKEPLF
+287 
-294 TKVLDFSQ
+294 
-302 IYPSLN
+302 SL
-308 TYVYNVR
+308 
-315 GRVKYVLD
+315 
-323 ENNEKIP
+323 
-330 ISYNTDDSVKEY
+330 DSVDK
-342 KTFTVWYMRLA
+342 
-353 YPTTEK
+353 
-359 VEGKTIINTT
+359 I
-369 IDDGITHYWYDFEV
+369 V
-383 TDNLLING
+383 TPNYLDN
-391 KNIGCSFEANFNTG
+391 
-405 ALSTPLAGRGTNG
+405 
-418 DYVGF
+418 
-423 ELIYHK
+423 
-429 EASSSHTSDD
+429 
-439 VSKDN
+439 
-444 FSVLAGDYEIIYQ
+444 
-457 EDNEVIIPTNE
+457 
-468 AEMLIPR
+468 
-475 GDSKPSL
+475 
-482 KCNITVLYN
+482 
-491 IAMADTIY
+491 
-499 YEDARDRLLEKAKE
+499 KA
-513 EIVRLLSDLNNY
+513 
-525 EVKSYSD
+525 
-532 VFLMDNP
+532 
-539 QLQIGQSVTYKDGH
+539 
-553 GYELATRVLKLS
+553 
-565 TNIDYDFIQEITV
+565 
-578 GNQAIKGTIT
+578 
-588 QLKEDV
+588 
-594 QSIIANGGNA
+594 
-604 NTQGNYTVSQ
+604 
-614 LNNIIAQYGG
+614 
-624 KYFLSKVNEDTAQK
+624 LSKVHEDVAKK
-638 VITFMEGLKIGG
+638 VITFMEGLTVGMDK
-650 DGKYGIDA
+650 KKGIDA
-658 NGNAVLGDVVLDR
+658 KGNAVLGDVVLDR

-693 MGEDGKSHMYI
+693 MGEDGKSHLYI

-739 VKVAYIFDASGSK
+739 IKVAYIFDASGSK

-789 ETENLANRYYW
+789 ETEDLANRYYW

-832 NVIPSYCSKLIA
+832 NVIPSYCSKVIA

-870 LFAEQEGGRTQDDD
+870 LFAEQEGGRTQDDG

-891 VFYGYN
+891 VFYGYD
-897 EGSVAPVAGDVIVNV
+897 EGSVAPLAGDVIVNV

-948 GALWETGKEDA
+948 GALWETGKVDA
-959 KKQPVRNPYQW
+959 DKQPVRNPYQW

-1020 ANRTTT
+1020 NNRTTT
-1026 PTDITFTLVKH
+1026 PSDITFTLVKH
-1037 IGSKAETI
+1037 TGSKAETI
-1045 AAENVVFK
+1045 AIENVVFK

-1066 APFVNLASLASLY
+1066 APFVNLATLASLY

-1094 KGADGQTE
+1094 KGTDGQTE
-1102 TKQTLVKTTNVIVT
+1102 TKQTLVKSTNIIVT

-1144 PVNTEYKYDTLSA
+1144 PVDTEYKHDTLSA
-1157 VVINTNADKYVWSAD
+1157 VVIKTNADKYVWSAD

-1193 DLTSVTEMWGISNS
+1193 DLTSVTEMWGVSNS

-1221 ESKLTPGTYIWSRDE
+1221 ESKLTPGT
-1236 IVWLD
+1236 
-1241 GTKTYSEAQLVGYIG
+1241 
-1256 TNGNNGRGID
+1256 
-1266 SVNTFYALSDNI
+1266 
-1278 TTSPVDAEYKYDT
+1278 
-1291 LSTVVIKNNADKYVW
+1291 
-1306 SADKVTYSNKTVEL
+1306 
-1320 TGKYCVGKCADL
+1320 
-1332 TSVTE
+1332 
-1337 MYGVS
+1337 
-1342 NSATVIP
+1342 
-1349 KVWIYSYPTT
+1349 
-1359 EQLTPGSYIWS
+1359 YIWS

-1483 VRTDT
+1483 VRTDVN
-1488 TTAKVRINS
+1488 TAKVRINS
-1497 VNYTTIDDKRISWT
+1497 VSYTTIDGKRISWT

-1571 NTVDDI
+1571 DSVDNI
-1577 DDKVTDIDKALDG
+1577 GDKVTDIDKALDG

-1614 LKVGETIV
+1614 LKVGETVV

-1641 GNDAYMPYISV
+1641 GNDAYTPYISV
-1652 LNNYNGYNSVVIEGK
+1652 LNNYNGYNSAVIEGK
-1667 SGSNRGVDFIRVKVK
+1667 SGTNRGVDFIRVRVNV
-1682 EARKYVVS
+1682 ARKYVVS

-1725 FKVAK
+1725 LSVAK
-1730 NMIAN
+1730 NMVAN
-1735 EWMLAA
+1735 EWMLGV
-1741 ETLTLDANTAYIDC
+1741 ETLTLDANTVFIDC

-1777 YAGYTLSEQDRGYIG
+1777 YAGYTLSEQDRNYIG
-1792 GNLLINTDTLVE
+1792 GNLLDNTGTLVTGGKLKVASENTVLHPKDNSADEIEKHSYKGFPTLNTDARFYTSDINTVE
-1804 PDTLSIYNS
+1804 WDF
-1813 DPLVVDSTHTSLLQ
+1813 VF
-1827 EGDAN
+1827 
-1832 KYGSYAT
+1832 AT
-1839 LYTDATSAEVNTIR
+1839 FF
-1853 WNLKGMNLIKQGQM
+1853 KQGQD
-1867 YMLSFVAKGTGKVC
+1867 YMLSFMAKGNKGGRFT
-1881 AFLYNDGTPLV
+1881 ASMYNYYN
-1892 STEASGFTSS
+1892 TEELFAEAPNRVDTDNSHVQMEFKEDYIWTRYWVRWRVVGE
-1902 NQSADGNALITLTS
+1902 QPPRYVRITCH
-1916 SWQRYFVFWRIVGD
+1916 QGCD
-1930 KLPIY
+1930 
-1935 VLFRAMKSSKLY
+1935 LY
-1947 LSQPKLEY
+1947 LSQPKMEY
-1955 GATVTEYRAE
+1955 GATATEWRAE
-1965 KTGYVEDKS
+1965 KTDYIEDKS

-1984 DITSRQ
+1984 DINSKE
-1990 IMLTADKTMF
+1990 IMLTADKTTF
-2000 RTTKGINVA
+2000 RTTKGTKVA
-2009 VFDESGINAQL
+2009 MFDEDGLNAQL

-2035 VRIEDGMVQ
+2035 VLIENGMMQV
-2044 IFGAAG
+2044 FGAAG

-2100 DIDAAGLVSPYT
+2100 NLDAAGLVSPYT

-2140 RVNLGVSK
+2140 RVNLGVTK
-2148 SVELYLYHAP
+2148 SVELYLYRAP
-2158 RVNGEIMADEK
+2158 RLNGDVILDEK
-2169 YGMTKTQ
+2169 YRLSKSQ
-2176 TEKADG
+2176 AEKADG
-2182 CYFTSSQ
+2182 CYFTSN
-2189 IQVLGSNFVNL
+2189 QVQVTDGNFTNL

-2208 DAQTRDNTKFR
+2208 DAQTRDNTKLR

-2225 VPKLSIGGYMTLGTS
+2225 VPKLSVGGFMTLGTS

-2257 GVYVFPDD
+2257 GVYVFPDN

>member
-1 MIKIYDINDN
+1 MT
-11 VLMQAEV
+11 QA
-18 TSAAKREQE
+18 TTKDYWISPSALHIELNALGYP
-27 MSKSDYISLS
+27 DYIQASCVSGAKILVYVKDIIGFDAGHNYRRWPLQAAATVFNTHTEKYVYVAIPRDMTLTASAWIVFPSEQIDIYGKNEKEEQIGDEKYYYIFLQGIITSSGDNGTVQRDWKEGGRIVYGYLS
-37 FFAAEKIIL
+37 
-46 PAGAYINYTY
+46 
-56 KIDKVREVTRKF
+56 
-68 LLLESYEPT
+68 
-77 QSDECSWK
+77 SDEAISAIPNESEWYNYSSVDGIVTFLK
-85 YAPQFQHPKMIL
+85 DITMKA
-97 SKTPFFIYTRNSQNI
+97 
-112 EIKQNV
+112 
-118 WSFVGTTSV
+118 GTKFRQLFANALTIMSG
-127 ISGKIADFLN
+127 GKIAFEGQ
-137 KDLMFGECGWKVIF
+137 GEVNGVVI
-151 QKVTTNTINVSFS
+151 
-164 DNDFISALTAI
+164 D
-175 TNAIG
+175 
-180 NNCEWHIDY
+180 
-189 DDEIIYIGKVLVGAT
+189 
-204 PVVLEVGKNVG
+204 
-215 VPSINNNKEGYYNA
+215 
-229 FSIFGGTRN
+229 
-238 ITQVN
+238 
-243 SKGENVSSGDIRLQ
+243 
-257 LDEGNGTISI
+257 
-267 DGKERSY
+267 
-274 SIDKYSTLDLRAD
+274 
-287 KTKEPLF
+287 
-294 TKVLDFSQ
+294 
-302 IYPSLN
+302 
-308 TYVYNVR
+308 
-315 GRVKYVLD
+315 
-323 ENNEKIP
+323 
-330 ISYNTDDSVKEY
+330 
-342 KTFTVWYMRLA
+342 
-353 YPTTEK
+353 
-359 VEGKTIINTT
+359 
-369 IDDGITHYWYDFEV
+369 
-383 TDNLLING
+383 
-391 KNIGCSFEANFNTG
+391 
-405 ALSTPLAGRGTNG
+405 STPLDSVDKIVTPN
-418 DYVGF
+418 Y
-423 ELIYHK
+423 L
-429 EASSSHTSDD
+429 
-439 VSKDN
+439 DN
-444 FSVLAGDYEIIYQ
+444 
-457 EDNEVIIPTNE
+457 
-468 AEMLIPR
+468 
-475 GDSKPSL
+475 
-482 KCNITVLYN
+482 
-491 IAMADTIY
+491 
-499 YEDARDRLLEKAKE
+499 KA
-513 EIVRLLSDLNNY
+513 
-525 EVKSYSD
+525 
-532 VFLMDNP
+532 
-539 QLQIGQSVTYKDGH
+539 
-553 GYELATRVLKLS
+553 
-565 TNIDYDFIQEITV
+565 
-578 GNQAIKGTIT
+578 
-588 QLKEDV
+588 
-594 QSIIANGGNA
+594 
-604 NTQGNYTVSQ
+604 
-614 LNNIIAQYGG
+614 
-624 KYFLSKVNEDTAQK
+624 LSKVHEDVAKK
-638 VITFMEGLKIGG
+638 VITFMEGLTVGMDK
-650 DGKYGIDA
+650 KKGIDA
-658 NGNAVLGDVVLDR
+658 KGNAVLGDVVLDR

-767 KTMNWWHVGMMALCQ
+767 RTMNWWHVGMMALCQ

-891 VFYGYN
+891 VFYGYD
-897 EGSVAPVAGDVIVNV
+897 EGSLAPLAGDVIVNV

-948 GALWETGKEDA
+948 GALWDTGKVDA
-959 KKQPVRNPYQW
+959 DKQPVRNPYQW

-1020 ANRTTT
+1020 NNRTTT

-1037 IGSKAETI
+1037 TGSKAETI

-1066 APFVNLASLASLY
+1066 APFVNLATLASLY

-1085 VDAYLKEEI
+1085 VDAYLKEEV
-1094 KGADGQTE
+1094 KGTDGQTE
-1102 TKQTLVKTTNVIVT
+1102 TKQTLVKSTNIIVT

-1144 PVNTEYKYDTLSA
+1144 PVDTEYKHDTLSA
-1157 VVINTNADKYVWSAD
+1157 VVIKTNADKYVWSAD

-1193 DLTSVTEMWGISNS
+1193 DLTSVTEMWGVSNS

-1221 ESKLTPGTYIWSRDE
+1221 ESKLTPGT
-1236 IVWLD
+1236 
-1241 GTKTYSEAQLVGYIG
+1241 
-1256 TNGNNGRGID
+1256 
-1266 SVNTFYALSDNI
+1266 
-1278 TTSPVDAEYKYDT
+1278 
-1291 LSTVVIKNNADKYVW
+1291 
-1306 SADKVTYSNKTVEL
+1306 
-1320 TGKYCVGKCADL
+1320 
-1332 TSVTE
+1332 
-1337 MYGVS
+1337 
-1342 NSATVIP
+1342 
-1349 KVWIYSYPTT
+1349 
-1359 EQLTPGSYIWS
+1359 YIWS

-1483 VRTDT
+1483 VRTDVN
-1488 TTAKVRINS
+1488 TAKVRINS
-1497 VNYTTIDDKRISWT
+1497 VSYTTIDGKRISWT

-1524 NLYYSATLA
+1524 NLYYSVTLA

-1571 NTVDDI
+1571 DSVDNI
-1577 DDKVTDIDKALDG
+1577 GDKVTDIDKALDG

-1641 GNDAYMPYISV
+1641 GNDAYTPYISV

-1704 NAYIVQRDGS
+1704 NAYILQRDGS
-1714 MADLNKNLFIP
+1714 MVELNKNLFIP
-1725 FKVAK
+1725 LSVAK
-1730 NMIAN
+1730 NMVAN
-1735 EWMLAA
+1735 EWMLGV
-1741 ETLTLDANTAYIDC
+1741 ETLTLDANTVFIDC

-1777 YAGYTLSEQDRGYIG
+1777 YAGYTLSEQDRNYIG
-1792 GNLLINTDTLVE
+1792 GNLLDNTGTLVTGGKLKVASENTVLHPKDNSADEIEKHSYKGFPTLNTDARFYTSDINTVE
-1804 PDTLSIYNS
+1804 WDF
-1813 DPLVVDSTHTSLLQ
+1813 VF
-1827 EGDAN
+1827 
-1832 KYGSYAT
+1832 AT
-1839 LYTDATSAEVNTIR
+1839 FF
-1853 WNLKGMNLIKQGQM
+1853 KQGQDC
-1867 YMLSFVAKGTGKVC
+1867 MLSFMAKGNKGGRFT
-1881 AFLYNDGTPLV
+1881 ASMYNYYN
-1892 STEASGFTSS
+1892 TEELFAEAPNRVDTDNSHVQMEFKEDYIWTRYWVRWRVVGE
-1902 NQSADGNALITLTS
+1902 QPPRYVRITCH
-1916 SWQRYFVFWRIVGD
+1916 QGCD
-1930 KLPIY
+1930 
-1935 VLFRAMKSSKLY
+1935 LY
-1947 LSQPKLEY
+1947 LSQPKMEY
-1955 GATVTEYRAE
+1955 GATATEWRAE
-1965 KTGYVEDKS
+1965 KTDYIEDKS

-1984 DITSRQ
+1984 DINSKE
-1990 IMLTADKTMF
+1990 IMLTADKTTF
-2000 RTTKGINVA
+2000 RTTKGTKVA
-2009 VFDESGINAQL
+2009 MFDEDGLNAQL

-2100 DIDAAGLVSPYT
+2100 NLDAAGLVSPYT

-2140 RVNLGVSK
+2140 RVNLGVTK
-2148 SVELYLYHAP
+2148 SVELYLYRAP
-2158 RVNGEIMADEK
+2158 RLNGDVILDEK
-2169 YGMTKTQ
+2169 YRLSKSQ
-2176 TEKADG
+2176 AEKADG
-2182 CYFTSSQ
+2182 CYFTSN
-2189 IQVLGSNFVNL
+2189 QVQVTDGNFTNL

-2208 DAQTRDNTKFR
+2208 DAQTRDNTKLR

-2225 VPKLSIGGYMTLGTS
+2225 VPKLSVGGFMTLGTS

-2257 GVYVFPDD
+2257 GVYVFPDN

>member
-1 MIKIYDINDN
+1 MTQATTKDYWISPSALHIELNALGYPDYIQASCVSGAKILVYVKDIIGFDAGHNYRRWPLQAAPTVFNTHTEKYVYVAIPRDMTLTASAWIVFPSEQIDIYGKNEKEEQIGDEKYYYIFLQGIITSSGDNGTVQRDWKEGGRIIYGYLSSDEAISAIPNESEWYNYSSVDGIVTFLKDITMKAGTKFRQLFAN
-11 VLMQAEV
+11 VLTIV
-18 TSAAKREQE
+18 S
-27 MSKSDYISLS
+27 
-37 FFAAEKIIL
+37 
-46 PAGAYINYTY
+46 G
-56 KIDKVREVTRKF
+56 
-68 LLLESYEPT
+68 
-77 QSDECSWK
+77 
-85 YAPQFQHPKMIL
+85 
-97 SKTPFFIYTRNSQNI
+97 
-112 EIKQNV
+112 
-118 WSFVGTTSV
+118 
-127 ISGKIADFLN
+127 GKIAFEGQ
-137 KDLMFGECGWKVIF
+137 GEVNGV
-151 QKVTTNTINVSFS
+151 
-164 DNDFISALTAI
+164 AI
-175 TNAIG
+175 
-180 NNCEWHIDY
+180 D
-189 DDEIIYIGKVLVGAT
+189 
-204 PVVLEVGKNVG
+204 
-215 VPSINNNKEGYYNA
+215 
-229 FSIFGGTRN
+229 
-238 ITQVN
+238 
-243 SKGENVSSGDIRLQ
+243 
-257 LDEGNGTISI
+257 
-267 DGKERSY
+267 
-274 SIDKYSTLDLRAD
+274 
-287 KTKEPLF
+287 
-294 TKVLDFSQ
+294 
-302 IYPSLN
+302 
-308 TYVYNVR
+308 
-315 GRVKYVLD
+315 
-323 ENNEKIP
+323 
-330 ISYNTDDSVKEY
+330 
-342 KTFTVWYMRLA
+342 
-353 YPTTEK
+353 
-359 VEGKTIINTT
+359 
-369 IDDGITHYWYDFEV
+369 
-383 TDNLLING
+383 
-391 KNIGCSFEANFNTG
+391 
-405 ALSTPLAGRGTNG
+405 STPLDSVDKIVTPN
-418 DYVGF
+418 Y
-423 ELIYHK
+423 L
-429 EASSSHTSDD
+429 
-439 VSKDN
+439 DN
-444 FSVLAGDYEIIYQ
+444 
-457 EDNEVIIPTNE
+457 
-468 AEMLIPR
+468 
-475 GDSKPSL
+475 
-482 KCNITVLYN
+482 
-491 IAMADTIY
+491 
-499 YEDARDRLLEKAKE
+499 KA
-513 EIVRLLSDLNNY
+513 
-525 EVKSYSD
+525 
-532 VFLMDNP
+532 
-539 QLQIGQSVTYKDGH
+539 
-553 GYELATRVLKLS
+553 
-565 TNIDYDFIQEITV
+565 
-578 GNQAIKGTIT
+578 
-588 QLKEDV
+588 
-594 QSIIANGGNA
+594 
-604 NTQGNYTVSQ
+604 
-614 LNNIIAQYGG
+614 
-624 KYFLSKVNEDTAQK
+624 LSKVHEDVAKK
-638 VITFMEGLKIGG
+638 VITFMEGLTVGMDK
-650 DGKYGIDA
+650 KKGIDA
-658 NGNAVLGDVVLDR
+658 KGNAVLGDVVLDR

-739 VKVAYIFDASGSK
+739 IKVAYIFDASGSK

-767 KTMNWWHVGMMALCQ
+767 RTMNWWHVGMMALCQ

-844 KKKVALK
+844 KKKVAFK

-891 VFYGYN
+891 VFYGYD
-897 EGSVAPVAGDVIVNV
+897 EGSVAPLAGDVIVNV

-959 KKQPVRNPYQW
+959 DKQPVRNPYQW

-1020 ANRTTT
+1020 NNRTTT
-1026 PTDITFTLVKH
+1026 PSDITFTLVKH
-1037 IGSKAETI
+1037 TGSKAETI
-1045 AAENVVFK
+1045 AIENVVFK

-1066 APFVNLASLASLY
+1066 APFVNLATLASLY

-1085 VDAYLKEEI
+1085 VDAYLKEEV
-1094 KGADGQTE
+1094 KGTDGQTE
-1102 TKQTLVKTTNVIVT
+1102 TKQTLVKSTNIIVT

-1144 PVNTEYKYDTLSA
+1144 PVDTEYKHDTLSA
-1157 VVINTNADKYVWSAD
+1157 VVIKTNADKYVWSAD

-1193 DLTSVTEMWGISNS
+1193 DLTSVTEMWGVSNS

-1221 ESKLTPGTYIWSRDE
+1221 ESKLTPGT
-1236 IVWLD
+1236 
-1241 GTKTYSEAQLVGYIG
+1241 
-1256 TNGNNGRGID
+1256 
-1266 SVNTFYALSDNI
+1266 
-1278 TTSPVDAEYKYDT
+1278 
-1291 LSTVVIKNNADKYVW
+1291 
-1306 SADKVTYSNKTVEL
+1306 
-1320 TGKYCVGKCADL
+1320 
-1332 TSVTE
+1332 
-1337 MYGVS
+1337 
-1342 NSATVIP
+1342 
-1349 KVWIYSYPTT
+1349 
-1359 EQLTPGSYIWS
+1359 YIWS

-1446 SSGNITAEILVRSG
+1446 SSGNIMAEILVRSG

-1483 VRTDT
+1483 VRTDVN
-1488 TTAKVRINS
+1488 TAKVRINS
-1497 VNYTTIDDKRISWT
+1497 VSYTTIDGKRISWT

-1571 NTVDDI
+1571 DSVDNI
-1577 DDKVTDIDKALDG
+1577 GDKVTDIDKALDG

-1641 GNDAYMPYISV
+1641 GNDAYTPYISV

-1725 FKVAK
+1725 LSVAK
-1730 NMIAN
+1730 NMVAN
-1735 EWMLAA
+1735 EWVLGV
-1741 ETLTLDANTAYIDC
+1741 ETLTFDANTVFIDC

-1777 YAGYTLSEQDRGYIG
+1777 YSGYTLSEQDRNYIG
-1792 GNLLINTDTLVE
+1792 GNLLDNTGTLVTGGKLKVASENTVLHPKDNSADEIEKHSYKGFPTLNTDARFYTSDINTVE
-1804 PDTLSIYNS
+1804 WDF
-1813 DPLVVDSTHTSLLQ
+1813 VF
-1827 EGDAN
+1827 
-1832 KYGSYAT
+1832 AT
-1839 LYTDATSAEVNTIR
+1839 FF
-1853 WNLKGMNLIKQGQM
+1853 KQGQD
-1867 YMLSFVAKGTGKVC
+1867 YMLSFMAKGNKGGRFT
-1881 AFLYNDGTPLV
+1881 ASMYNYYN
-1892 STEASGFTSS
+1892 TEELFAEAPNRVDTDNSHVQMEFKEDYIWTRYWVRWRVVGE
-1902 NQSADGNALITLTS
+1902 QPPRYVRITCH
-1916 SWQRYFVFWRIVGD
+1916 QGCD
-1930 KLPIY
+1930 
-1935 VLFRAMKSSKLY
+1935 LY
-1947 LSQPKLEY
+1947 LSQPKMEY
-1955 GATVTEYRAE
+1955 GATATEWRAE
-1965 KTGYVEDKS
+1965 KTDYIEDKS

-1984 DITSRQ
+1984 DINSKE
-1990 IMLTADKTMF
+1990 IMLTADKTTF
-2000 RTTKGINVA
+2000 RTTKGTKVA
-2009 VFDESGINAQL
+2009 MFDEDGLNAQL
-2020 VRAQRLQTKGKNGAE
+2020 VRAQRLQTKGKNGIE

-2086 LDVSDSTMTRTAFI
+2086 LDVSDSTMTRVAFI
-2100 DIDAAGLVSPYT
+2100 NLDAAGLVSPYT

-2128 FFGLQGKPNVYV
+2128 FFGLQAKPNVYV
-2140 RVNLGVSK
+2140 RVNLGVTK
-2148 SVELYLYHAP
+2148 SVELYLYRAP
-2158 RVNGEIMADEK
+2158 RLNGDVILDEK
-2169 YGMTKTQ
+2169 YRLSKSQ
-2176 TEKADG
+2176 AEKADG
-2182 CYFTSSQ
+2182 CYFTSN
-2189 IQVLGSNFVNL
+2189 QVQVTDGNFTNL

-2208 DAQTRDNTKFR
+2208 DAQTRDNTKLR

-2225 VPKLSIGGYMTLGTS
+2225 VPKLSVGGFMTLGTS

-2257 GVYVFPDD
+2257 GVYVFPDN

>member
-1 MIKIYDINDN
+1 MINIYNINGDILLN
-11 VLMQAEV
+11 VPV
-18 TSAAKREQE
+18 TKDAVRVEE
-27 MSKSDYISLS
+27 MSKSDYISLP
-37 FFAAEKIIL
+37 FNAPLKVVL
-46 PAGAYINYTY
+46 PVGAYINYTY
-56 KIDKVREVTRKF
+56 YIDSVRAVTRQF
-68 LLLESYEPT
+68 LLLEPYEPS
-77 QSDECSWK
+77 QVDEMSWK
-85 YAPQFQHPKMIL
+85 YSPEFQHPKMIL
-97 SKTPFFIYTRNSQNI
+97 GKIPFYIHSKNSKDENI
-112 EIKQNV
+112 RQTN
-118 WSFVGTTSV
+118 WSFVGTPNV
-127 ISGKIADFLN
+127 IMGKLCDFLN
-137 KDLMFGECGWKVIF
+137 NDIKFGKQGWRAEVSSKIE
-151 QKVTTNTINVSFS
+151 NTLNVNIS
-164 DNDFISALTAI
+164 DYDVLSSLSAIAKAL
-175 TNAIG
+175 G
-180 NNCEWHIDY
+180 DDCEWHIDY
-189 DDEIIYIGKVLVGAT
+189 DNEVIYLGFVSIDST

-215 VPSINNNKEGYYNA
+215 TSSISESKENYYNA
-229 FSIFGGTRN
+229 YTVFGGSRN
-238 ITQVN
+238 ITQIN
-243 SKGENVSSGDIRLQ
+243 AKGENVLSGDIRLQ
-257 LDEGNGTISI
+257 LSAGNGKINLYGNDISYII
-267 DGKERSY
+267 DNF
-274 SIDKYSTLDLRAD
+274 STLDIRQN
-287 KTKEPLF
+287 KQEHLF
-294 TKVLDFSQ
+294 TKVLNFADVF
-302 IYPSLN
+302 PSLD

-315 GRVKYVLD
+315 GREKYVID
-323 ENNEKIP
+323 STTNNKVP
-330 ISYNTDDSVKEY
+330 LTYNVDGSVATY

-353 YPTTEK
+353 YCTINK
-359 VEGKTIINTT
+359 IEGKQIVNTT
-369 IDDGITHYWYDFEV
+369 IDEGVTHYWYDFEI
-383 TDNLLING
+383 TDDLLVNG
-391 KNIGCSFEANFNTG
+391 KKLSCSFEPNFEKK
-405 ALSTPLAGRGTNG
+405 ALSVPLAGRGTNG
-418 DYVGF
+418 EYVGF
-423 ELIYHK
+423 ELNYHK
-429 EASSSHTSDD
+429 KDASVHDSDD
-439 VSKDN
+439 VQAIKFDIH
-444 FSVLAGDYEIIYQ
+444 AGDYEIIHQ
-457 EDNEVIIPTNE
+457 EESNLIIPTNIE
-468 AEMLIPR
+468 NGIIPK
-475 GDSKPSL
+475 GEKLPSL
-482 KCNITVLYN
+482 RCNIAILYN
-491 IAMADTIY
+491 IAMADTY
-499 YEDARDRLLEKAKE
+499 KVNAQQKLLEKAKK
-513 EIVRLLSDLNNY
+513 EIKRLLSDLNNY
-525 EVKSYSD
+525 DFKSYPH
-532 VFLMDNP
+532 VFEKNNP
-539 QLQIGQSVTYKDGH
+539 RLQIGQCVTYNNGQ
-553 GYELATRVLKLS
+553 GYNLITRILKLS
-565 TNIDYDFIQEITV
+565 TNLDFDFLQEITV
-578 GNQAIKGTIT
+578 GNQILKGTIT

-594 QSIIANGGNA
+594 QTVIANGGNG
-604 NTQGNYTVSQ
+604 NTQGGYTAYQ

-638 VITFMEGLKIGG
+638 VITFMEGLTVGMDK
-650 DGKYGIDA
+650 KKGIDA
-658 NGNAVLGDVVLDR
+658 KGNAVLGDVVLDR

-739 VKVAYIFDASGSK
+739 IKVAYIFDASGSK

-832 NVIPSYCSKLIA
+832 NVIPSYCSKVIA

-891 VFYGYN
+891 VFYGYD
-897 EGSVAPVAGDVIVNV
+897 EGSVAPLAGDVIVNV

-959 KKQPVRNPYQW
+959 DKQPVRNPYQW

-1020 ANRTTT
+1020 SNRTTT

-1037 IGSKAETI
+1037 TGSKAETI

-1085 VDAYLKEEI
+1085 VDAYLKEEV

-1135 ALGDNPLTS
+1135 ALGDNITTS
-1144 PVNTEYKYDTLSA
+1144 PVDAEYKYDTLSA
-1157 VVINTNADKYVWSAD
+1157 VVIKNNADKYVWSAD

-1178 NTTEFTGKYCVGKCA
+1178 NTTELTGKYCVGKCA
-1193 DLTSVTEMWGISNS
+1193 DLTNVTEMWGTSAS
-1207 ATVKPSVWSDTYPN
+1207 ATVKPTVWSDIYPD
-1221 ESKLTPGTYIWSRDE
+1221 ETKLTPGTYIWSRDE

-1256 TNGNNGRGID
+1256 KNG
-1266 SVNTFYALSDNI
+1266 
-1278 TTSPVDAEYKYDT
+1278 
-1291 LSTVVIKNNADKYVW
+1291 DKGE
-1306 SADKVTYSNKTVEL
+1306 K
-1320 TGKYCVGKCADL
+1320 
-1332 TSVTE
+1332 
-1337 MYGVS
+1337 
-1342 NSATVIP
+1342 
-1349 KVWIYSYPTT
+1349 
-1359 EQLTPGSYIWS
+1359 
-1370 RDEIVWLDGTKE
+1370 
-1382 YSEAQLVGYV
+1382 
-1392 GKDGDKG
+1392 GDKG
-1399 EPGNPGDP
+1399 EPGQPGTPGAD
-1407 GKPGKPGT
+1407 GKPGA

-1424 FLPTALTVEAN
+1424 FMPTALTVEAN

-1460 SKSVMSAC
+1460 SESVMSAC

-1483 VRTDT
+1483 VRTDVN
-1488 TTAKVRINS
+1488 TAKIRINS
-1497 VNYTTIDDKRISWT
+1497 VSYTTIDGKRISYT
-1511 TASVTVRVHCLLT
+1511 TASATVRVHCLLT

-1571 NTVDDI
+1571 NTVGGI
-1577 DDKVTDIDKALDG
+1577 GDKVTDIDKTLDG
-1590 IPIKTDTDL
+1590 IPIKTDIDL

-1614 LKVGETIV
+1614 LKVGETVV

-1641 GNDAYMPYISV
+1641 GNDAYTPYISV

-1667 SGSNRGVDFIRVKVK
+1667 SGGNRGVDFIRVKVK

-1725 FKVAK
+1725 LSVAK
-1730 NMIAN
+1730 NMVAN
-1735 EWMLAA
+1735 EWTLGV
-1741 ETLTLDANTAYIDC
+1741 ETLTLDANTVFIDC

-1777 YAGYTLSEQDRGYIG
+1777 YSGYTLSEQDRNYIG
-1792 GNLLINTDTLVE
+1792 GNLLDNTGTLVTGGKLKVASENTALHPKDNSAEEIEKHSYKGFPTLNTDARFYTSDINTVE
-1804 PDTLSIYNS
+1804 WDF
-1813 DPLVVDSTHTSLLQ
+1813 VF
-1827 EGDAN
+1827 
-1832 KYGSYAT
+1832 AT
-1839 LYTDATSAEVNTIR
+1839 VF
-1853 WNLKGMNLIKQGQM
+1853 KQGQD
-1867 YMLSFVAKGTGKVC
+1867 YMLSFMAKGNKGGRFT
-1881 AFLYNDGTPLV
+1881 ASMYNYYN
-1892 STEASGFTSS
+1892 TEELFAEAPNRVDTDNSHVQMEFKEDYIWT
-1902 NQSADGNALITLTS
+1902 
-1916 SWQRYFVFWRIVGD
+1916 RYWVRWRVVGEQ
-1930 KLPIY
+1930 PPRY
-1935 VLFRAMKSSKLY
+1935 VRISCHQGCDLY
-1947 LSQPKLEY
+1947 LSQPKMEY
-1955 GATVTEYRAE
+1955 GATATEWRAE
-1965 KTGYVEDKS
+1965 KTDYIEDKS
-1974 IAGSLLDAGI
+1974 IASSLLDAGI
-1984 DITSRQ
+1984 DINSKE
-1990 IMLTADKTMF
+1990 IMLTADKTTF
-2000 RTTKGINVA
+2000 RTTKGTKVA
-2009 VFDESGINAQL
+2009 MFDEDGLNAQL
-2020 VRAQRLQTKGKNGAE
+2020 VRAQRLQTKGKNGLE
-2035 VRIEDGMVQ
+2035 VKIEDGMVQ

-2078 LGPKGIVK
+2078 LGPKGVASLNLSK
-2086 LDVSDSTMTRTAFI
+2086 ASLTRAMYI
-2100 DIDAAGLVSPYT
+2100 DLVAAGLTTPYYS
-2112 EKKDG
+2112 KKDG
-2117 YLWITADNNNK
+2117 YNWISDANNNK
-2128 FFGLQGKPNVYV
+2128 VFGVFSVADRYV
-2140 RVNLGVSK
+2140 RDNLGVSEGI
-2148 SVELYLYHAP
+2148 ELYQYRAP
-2158 RVNGEIMADEK
+2158 SINGAIAADSV
-2169 YGMTKTQ
+2169 YNLTKAQ
-2176 TEKADG
+2176 AEKANG
-2182 CYFTSSQ
+2182 CYFTSNQ
-2189 IQVLGSNFVNL
+2189 IQVVGDNFLNI
-2200 AKGTYLPW
+2200 AKGAYLPW
-2208 DAQTRDNTKFR
+2208 DTKTVDNTKYR
-2219 PIGVKS
+2219 LPGGTK
-2225 VPKLSIGGYMTLGTS
+2225 VPKLLVRMFITQSLLGT
-2240 ALASTSQLKV
+2240 TPV
-2250 LSTVYGG
+2250 VNFETVYGG
-2257 GVYVFPDD
+2257 GVYTFP
-2265 GFGNVEID
+2265 GNGTDLNADLNT

>member
-1 MIKIYDINDN
+1 MT
-11 VLMQAEV
+11 QA
-18 TSAAKREQE
+18 TTKDYWISPSALHIELNALGYP
-27 MSKSDYISLS
+27 DYIQASCVSGAKILVYVKDIIGFDAGHNYRRWPLLAAPTIFNTHTEKYVYVAIPRDMTLTASAWIVFPSEQIDIYGKNEKEEQVGDEKYYYIFLQGIITSSGDNGTVQRDWKEGGRIVYGYLS
-37 FFAAEKIIL
+37 
-46 PAGAYINYTY
+46 
-56 KIDKVREVTRKF
+56 
-68 LLLESYEPT
+68 
-77 QSDECSWK
+77 SDEAISAIPNESEWYDYSSVDGIVTFLK
-85 YAPQFQHPKMIL
+85 DITMKAGTKFRQLFA
-97 SKTPFFIYTRNSQNI
+97 KTLTIMS
-112 EIKQNV
+112 
-118 WSFVGTTSV
+118 G
-127 ISGKIADFLN
+127 GKIAFEN
-137 KDLMFGECGWKVIF
+137 QGEVNGVAIDS
-151 QKVTTNTINVSFS
+151 TSF
-164 DNDFISALTAI
+164 
-175 TNAIG
+175 
-180 NNCEWHIDY
+180 
-189 DDEIIYIGKVLVGAT
+189 
-204 PVVLEVGKNVG
+204 
-215 VPSINNNKEGYYNA
+215 
-229 FSIFGGTRN
+229 
-238 ITQVN
+238 
-243 SKGENVSSGDIRLQ
+243 
-257 LDEGNGTISI
+257 
-267 DGKERSY
+267 
-274 SIDKYSTLDLRAD
+274 
-287 KTKEPLF
+287 
-294 TKVLDFSQ
+294 
-302 IYPSLN
+302 
-308 TYVYNVR
+308 
-315 GRVKYVLD
+315 
-323 ENNEKIP
+323 
-330 ISYNTDDSVKEY
+330 DSVDK
-342 KTFTVWYMRLA
+342 
-353 YPTTEK
+353 
-359 VEGKTIINTT
+359 I
-369 IDDGITHYWYDFEV
+369 V
-383 TDNLLING
+383 TPNYLDN
-391 KNIGCSFEANFNTG
+391 
-405 ALSTPLAGRGTNG
+405 
-418 DYVGF
+418 
-423 ELIYHK
+423 
-429 EASSSHTSDD
+429 
-439 VSKDN
+439 
-444 FSVLAGDYEIIYQ
+444 
-457 EDNEVIIPTNE
+457 
-468 AEMLIPR
+468 
-475 GDSKPSL
+475 
-482 KCNITVLYN
+482 
-491 IAMADTIY
+491 
-499 YEDARDRLLEKAKE
+499 KA
-513 EIVRLLSDLNNY
+513 
-525 EVKSYSD
+525 
-532 VFLMDNP
+532 
-539 QLQIGQSVTYKDGH
+539 
-553 GYELATRVLKLS
+553 
-565 TNIDYDFIQEITV
+565 
-578 GNQAIKGTIT
+578 
-588 QLKEDV
+588 
-594 QSIIANGGNA
+594 
-604 NTQGNYTVSQ
+604 
-614 LNNIIAQYGG
+614 
-624 KYFLSKVNEDTAQK
+624 LSKVHEDVAKK
-638 VITFMEGLKIGG
+638 VITFMEGLTVGMDK
-650 DGKYGIDA
+650 KKGIDA
-658 NGNAVLGDVVLDR
+658 KGNAVLGDVVLDR

-739 VKVAYIFDASGSK
+739 IKVAYIFDASGSK

-789 ETENLANRYYW
+789 ETENLANKYYW

-891 VFYGYN
+891 VFYGYD
-897 EGSVAPVAGDVIVNV
+897 EGSAIPAAGDVIVNV

-948 GALWETGKEDA
+948 GALWETGKVDA
-959 KKQPVRNPYQW
+959 DKQPVRNPYQW

-1020 ANRTTT
+1020 NNRTTT

-1037 IGSKAETI
+1037 TGSKAETI

-1066 APFVNLASLASLY
+1066 APFVNLASLAGLY

-1094 KGADGQTE
+1094 KGTDGQTE
-1102 TKQTLVKTTNVIVT
+1102 TKQTLVKSTNVIVT

-1135 ALGDNPLTS
+1135 ALGDN
-1144 PVNTEYKYDTLSA
+1144 
-1157 VVINTNADKYVWSAD
+1157 
-1172 KVTYSN
+1172 
-1178 NTTEFTGKYCVGKCA
+1178 
-1193 DLTSVTEMWGISNS
+1193 
-1207 ATVKPSVWSDTYPN
+1207 
-1221 ESKLTPGTYIWSRDE
+1221 
-1236 IVWLD
+1236 
-1241 GTKTYSEAQLVGYIG
+1241 
-1256 TNGNNGRGID
+1256 
-1266 SVNTFYALSDNI
+1266 I
-1278 TTSPVDAEYKYDT
+1278 TTSPVDTEYKYDT

-1359 EQLTPGSYIWS
+1359 EQLTPGTYIWS

-1399 EPGNPGDP
+1399 EPGTPGDP
-1407 GKPGKPGT
+1407 GKPGEPGA

-1483 VRTDT
+1483 VRTDVN
-1488 TTAKVRINS
+1488 TAKVRINS
-1497 VNYTTIDDKRISWT
+1497 VSYTIIDDKRISWT

-1524 NLYYSATLA
+1524 NLYYSATLV

-1571 NTVDDI
+1571 DSVDDI
-1577 DDKVTDIDKALDG
+1577 GDKVTDIDKALDG

-1614 LKVGETIV
+1614 LKVGETVV

-1630 SAFEKKTDYWT
+1630 SAFERKTDFWQ
-1641 GNDAYMPYISV
+1641 GNDSYMPYISV
-1652 LNNYNGYNSVVIEGK
+1652 LNNYKGYNSAVIEGK
-1667 SGSNRGVDFIRVKVK
+1667 SGTNRGVDFILVKVNA
-1682 EARKYVVS
+1682 ARKNVVS
-1690 AMLKCSGA
+1690 AMLKCSGT
-1698 VSEGDF
+1698 VSDREF
-1704 NAYIVQRDGS
+1704 YAYILQRDGS
-1714 MADLNKNLFIP
+1714 MADLNKNLSIP
-1725 FKVAK
+1725 LSAAK

-1792 GNLLINTDTLVE
+1792 GNLLINTDTLVK

-1827 EGDAN
+1827 EGNAN

-1867 YMLSFVAKGTGKVC
+1867 YMLSFVAKGTGKVTT
-1881 AFLYNDGTPLV
+1881 FLYNDGTPLIA
-1892 STEASGFTSS
+1892 TEASGFASG
-1902 NQSADGNALITLTS
+1902 NQSADGNAAIVLTS
-1916 SWQRYFVFWRIVGD
+1916 SWQRYFVFWRVVGD

-1935 VLFRAMKSSKLY
+1935 VLFRAMKGSKLY

-2020 VRAQRLQTKGKNGAE
+2020 VRAQRLQTKGKNGLE

-2065 LGYYDNHGNLLYD
+2065 LGYYDNHGNLMYD

-2128 FFGLQGKPNVYV
+2128 FFGLQAKPNVYV
-2140 RVNLGVSK
+2140 RVNLGVTK
-2148 SVELYLYHAP
+2148 SVELYLYRAP
-2158 RVNGEIMADEK
+2158 RLNGDVILDEK
-2169 YGMTKTQ
+2169 YGLSKSQ
-2176 TEKADG
+2176 AEKADG

-2189 IQVLGSNFVNL
+2189 IQVFGSNFVNL

-2225 VPKLSIGGYMTLGTS
+2225 VPKLSVGGYMTLGTS
-2240 ALASTSQLKV
+2240 TIQSTAQIKM

-2257 GVYVFPDD
+2257 GVYVFPDN
-2265 GFGNVEID
+2265 GFGDVTIN

>member
-1 MIKIYDINDN
+1 MINIYNINGDIIIN
-11 VLMQAEV
+11 VPV
-18 TSAAKREQE
+18 TKDAVRVEE
-27 MSKSDYISLS
+27 MSKSDYISLP
-37 FFAAEKIIL
+37 FNAPLKVVL
-46 PAGAYINYTY
+46 PVGAYINYTY
-56 KIDKVREVTRKF
+56 YIDSVRAVTRQF
-68 LLLESYEPT
+68 LLLEPYEPS
-77 QSDECSWK
+77 QVDEMSWK
-85 YAPQFQHPKMIL
+85 YSPEFQHPKMIL
-97 SKTPFFIYTRNSQNI
+97 GKIPFYIHSKNSKDENI
-112 EIKQNV
+112 RQTN
-118 WSFVGTTSV
+118 WSFVGTPNV
-127 ISGKIADFLN
+127 IMGKLCDFLNNDIKFGKQGWRAEVSGKIENTLN
-137 KDLMFGECGWKVIF
+137 VNI
-151 QKVTTNTINVSFS
+151 S
-164 DNDFISALTAI
+164 DYDVLSSLSAIAKAL
-175 TNAIG
+175 G
-180 NNCEWHIDY
+180 DDCEWHIDY
-189 DDEIIYIGKVLVGAT
+189 DNEVIYLGFVSIDST

-215 VPSINNNKEGYYNA
+215 TSSISESKENYYNA
-229 FSIFGGTRN
+229 YTVFGGSRN
-238 ITQVN
+238 ITQIN
-243 SKGENVSSGDIRLQ
+243 AKGENVLSGDIRLQ
-257 LDEGNGTISI
+257 LPAGNGKINLYGNDISYII
-267 DGKERSY
+267 DNF
-274 SIDKYSTLDLRAD
+274 STLDIRQN
-287 KTKEPLF
+287 KQEHLF
-294 TKVLDFSQ
+294 TKVLNFADVF
-302 IYPSLN
+302 PSLD

-315 GRVKYVLD
+315 GREKYVID
-323 ENNEKIP
+323 STNNNKVP
-330 ISYNTDDSVKEY
+330 LTYNVDGSVATY

-353 YPTTEK
+353 YCTINK
-359 VEGKTIINTT
+359 IEGKQIINTT
-369 IDDGITHYWYDFEV
+369 IDEGVTHYWYDFEI
-383 TDNLLING
+383 TDDLLVNG
-391 KNIGCSFEANFNTG
+391 KKLSCSFEPNFEKK
-405 ALSTPLAGRGTNG
+405 ALSVPLAGRGTNG
-418 DYVGF
+418 EYVGF
-423 ELIYHK
+423 ELNYHK
-429 EASSSHTSDD
+429 KDASVHDSDD
-439 VSKDN
+439 VQAIKFDIH
-444 FSVLAGDYEIIYQ
+444 AGDYEIIHQ
-457 EDNEVIIPTNE
+457 EESNLIIPTNIE
-468 AEMLIPR
+468 NGIIPK
-475 GDSKPSL
+475 GEKLPSL
-482 KCNITVLYN
+482 RCNIAILYN
-491 IAMADTIY
+491 IAMADTY
-499 YEDARDRLLEKAKE
+499 KVNAQQKLLEKAKK
-513 EIVRLLSDLNNY
+513 EIKRLLSDLNNY
-525 EVKSYSD
+525 DFKSYPH
-532 VFLMDNP
+532 VFEKNNP
-539 QLQIGQSVTYKDGH
+539 RLQIGQCVTYNNGQ
-553 GYELATRVLKLS
+553 GYNLITRILKLS
-565 TNIDYDFIQEITV
+565 TNLDFDFLQEITV
-578 GNQAIKGTIT
+578 GNQILKGTIT

-594 QSIIANGGNA
+594 QTVIANGGNG
-604 NTQGNYTVSQ
+604 NTQGGYTAYQ

-624 KYFLSKVNEDTAQK
+624 KYFLSKVNEDIAQK

-658 NGNAVLGDVVLDR
+658 KGNAVLNKVTLGEVTVDR

-739 VKVAYIFDASGSK
+739 IKVAYIFDASGSK

-832 NVIPSYCSKLIA
+832 NVIPSYCSKVIA

-870 LFAEQEGGRTQDDD
+870 LFAEQEGRRTQDDD

-891 VFYGYN
+891 VFYGYD
-897 EGSVAPVAGDVIVNV
+897 EGSVAPLAGDVIVNV

-1020 ANRTTT
+1020 NNRTTT

-1037 IGSKAETI
+1037 TGSKAEII
-1045 AAENVVFK
+1045 AIENVVFK
-1053 ATIEYQNGNKLNN
+1053 ATIEYQNGNMLNN

-1094 KGADGQTE
+1094 KGTDGQTE
-1102 TKQTLVKTTNVIVT
+1102 TKQTLVKSTNVIVT

-1135 ALGDNPLTS
+1135 ALGDNPLAS
-1144 PVNTEYKYDTLSA
+1144 PVNTEYKHDTLSA
-1157 VVINTNADKYVWSAD
+1157 VVIKTNADKYVWSAD

-1193 DLTSVTEMWGISNS
+1193 DLTSVTEMWGISAS
-1207 ATVKPSVWSDTYPN
+1207 STVKPTVWSDAYPN

-1241 GTKTYSEAQLVGYIG
+1241 GTKTYSEAQLVGY
-1256 TNGNNGRGID
+1256 
-1266 SVNTFYALSDNI
+1266 
-1278 TTSPVDAEYKYDT
+1278 
-1291 LSTVVIKNNADKYVW
+1291 
-1306 SADKVTYSNKTVEL
+1306 
-1320 TGKYCVGKCADL
+1320 
-1332 TSVTE
+1332 
-1337 MYGVS
+1337 
-1342 NSATVIP
+1342 
-1349 KVWIYSYPTT
+1349 
-1359 EQLTPGSYIWS
+1359 
-1370 RDEIVWLDGTKE
+1370 
-1382 YSEAQLVGYV
+1382 V

-1407 GKPGKPGT
+1407 GKPGEPGA

-1424 FLPTALTVEAN
+1424 FMPTALTVEAN

-1468 DKIEIASVDGCTAEV
+1468 DNIEIASVDGCTAKV
-1483 VRTDT
+1483 VRTDVN
-1488 TTAKVRINS
+1488 TAKVRINS
-1497 VNYTTIDDKRISWT
+1497 VSYTTIDGKRISWT

-1571 NTVDDI
+1571 DSVDNI
-1577 DDKVTDIDKALDG
+1577 GDKVTDIDKALDG

-1614 LKVGETIV
+1614 LKVGETVV

-1641 GNDAYMPYISV
+1641 GDDAYTPYISV
-1652 LNNYNGYNSVVIEGK
+1652 LNNYNGHNSVVIEGK

-1698 VSEGDF
+1698 VSDGDF
-1704 NAYIVQRDGS
+1704 NAYILQRDGS

-1725 FKVAK
+1725 FSVAK
-1730 NMIAN
+1730 NMVAN
-1735 EWMLAA
+1735 EWMLGV
-1741 ETLTLDANTAYIDC
+1741 ETLTLDANTVFIDC
-1755 VFLYYGTKTA
+1755 LFLYYGTKTA

-1777 YAGYTLSEQDRGYIG
+1777 YAGYTLSEQDRSYIG
-1792 GNLLINTDTLVE
+1792 GNLLINSDTLVKPE
-1804 PDTLSIYNS
+1804 TLSIYNS
-1813 DPLVVDSTHTSLLQ
+1813 DPLVVDDTHTTLLQ
-1827 EGDAN
+1827 NDDAD

-1839 LYTDATSAEVNTIR
+1839 LYTYATSAEIDTIR
-1853 WNLKGMNLIKQGQM
+1853 WNLDGMNIIKQGQM
-1867 YMLSFVAKGTGKVC
+1867 YMLSFVAKGTGMFY
-1881 AFLYNDGTPLV
+1881 AFLYNDGT
-1892 STEASGFTSS
+1892 SSIATEASGFT
-1902 NQSADGNALITLTS
+1902 AGNTS
-1916 SWQRYFVFWRIVGD
+1916 SGGGAAIALSSTWQRYFVFWRVIGEN
-1930 KLPIY
+1930 LPKY
-1935 VLFRAMKSSKLY
+1935 VLFRTPKGYKLY

-1965 KTGYVEDKS
+1965 KTGYIEDKS

-1984 DITSRQ
+1984 DINSKEIT
-1990 IMLTADKTMF
+1990 LTADKTTF
-2000 RTTKGINVA
+2000 RTTKGTKVA
-2009 VFDESGINAQL
+2009 MFDEDGLNAQL
-2020 VRAQRLQTKGKNGAE
+2020 VRAQRLQTKGKNGLE

-2100 DIDAAGLVSPYT
+2100 NLDAAGLVSPYT

-2148 SVELYLYHAP
+2148 SVELYLYRAP
-2158 RVNGEIMADEK
+2158 RLNGEIMADEK

-2176 TEKADG
+2176 TVKADG

-2208 DAQTRDNTKFR
+2208 DAQTRDNTKLR

-2225 VPKLSIGGYMTLGTS
+2225 VPKLSVGGFMTLGTS

-2257 GVYVFPDD
+2257 GVYVFPDN

>member
-1 MIKIYDINDN
+1 MT
-11 VLMQAEV
+11 QA
-18 TSAAKREQE
+18 TTKDYWISPSALHIELNALGYP
-27 MSKSDYISLS
+27 DYIQASCVSGAKILVYVKDIIGFDAGHNYRRWPLQAAATVFNTHTEKYVYVAIPRDMTLTASAWIVFPSEQIDIYGKNEKEEQIGDEKYYYIFLQGIITSSGDNGTVQRDWKEGGRIVYGYLS
-37 FFAAEKIIL
+37 
-46 PAGAYINYTY
+46 
-56 KIDKVREVTRKF
+56 
-68 LLLESYEPT
+68 
-77 QSDECSWK
+77 SDEAISAIPNESEWYNYSSVDGIVTFLK
-85 YAPQFQHPKMIL
+85 DITMKA
-97 SKTPFFIYTRNSQNI
+97 
-112 EIKQNV
+112 
-118 WSFVGTTSV
+118 GTKFRQLFANALTIMSG
-127 ISGKIADFLN
+127 GKIAFEGQ
-137 KDLMFGECGWKVIF
+137 GEVNGVVI
-151 QKVTTNTINVSFS
+151 
-164 DNDFISALTAI
+164 D
-175 TNAIG
+175 
-180 NNCEWHIDY
+180 
-189 DDEIIYIGKVLVGAT
+189 
-204 PVVLEVGKNVG
+204 
-215 VPSINNNKEGYYNA
+215 
-229 FSIFGGTRN
+229 
-238 ITQVN
+238 
-243 SKGENVSSGDIRLQ
+243 
-257 LDEGNGTISI
+257 
-267 DGKERSY
+267 
-274 SIDKYSTLDLRAD
+274 
-287 KTKEPLF
+287 
-294 TKVLDFSQ
+294 
-302 IYPSLN
+302 
-308 TYVYNVR
+308 
-315 GRVKYVLD
+315 
-323 ENNEKIP
+323 
-330 ISYNTDDSVKEY
+330 
-342 KTFTVWYMRLA
+342 
-353 YPTTEK
+353 
-359 VEGKTIINTT
+359 
-369 IDDGITHYWYDFEV
+369 
-383 TDNLLING
+383 
-391 KNIGCSFEANFNTG
+391 
-405 ALSTPLAGRGTNG
+405 STPLDSVDKIVTPN
-418 DYVGF
+418 Y
-423 ELIYHK
+423 L
-429 EASSSHTSDD
+429 
-439 VSKDN
+439 DN
-444 FSVLAGDYEIIYQ
+444 
-457 EDNEVIIPTNE
+457 
-468 AEMLIPR
+468 
-475 GDSKPSL
+475 
-482 KCNITVLYN
+482 
-491 IAMADTIY
+491 
-499 YEDARDRLLEKAKE
+499 KA
-513 EIVRLLSDLNNY
+513 
-525 EVKSYSD
+525 
-532 VFLMDNP
+532 
-539 QLQIGQSVTYKDGH
+539 
-553 GYELATRVLKLS
+553 
-565 TNIDYDFIQEITV
+565 
-578 GNQAIKGTIT
+578 
-588 QLKEDV
+588 
-594 QSIIANGGNA
+594 
-604 NTQGNYTVSQ
+604 
-614 LNNIIAQYGG
+614 
-624 KYFLSKVNEDTAQK
+624 LSKVHEDVAKK
-638 VITFMEGLKIGG
+638 VITFMEGLTVGMDK
-650 DGKYGIDA
+650 KKGIDA
-658 NGNAVLGDVVLDR
+658 KGNAVLGDVVLDR

-767 KTMNWWHVGMMALCQ
+767 RTMNWWHVGMMALCQ

-870 LFAEQEGGRTQDDD
+870 LFAEQEGGRTQDDG

-891 VFYGYN
+891 VFYGYD
-897 EGSVAPVAGDVIVNV
+897 EGSVAPLAGDVIVNV

-948 GALWETGKEDA
+948 GALWETGKVDA
-959 KKQPVRNPYQW
+959 DKQPVRNPYQW

-1020 ANRTTT
+1020 NNRTTT

-1037 IGSKAETI
+1037 TGSKAETI

-1066 APFVNLASLASLY
+1066 APFVNLATLASLY

-1085 VDAYLKEEI
+1085 VDAYLKEEV
-1094 KGADGQTE
+1094 KGTDGQTE
-1102 TKQTLVKTTNVIVT
+1102 TKQTLVKSTNIIVT

-1135 ALGDNPLTS
+1135 ALGDN
-1144 PVNTEYKYDTLSA
+1144 
-1157 VVINTNADKYVWSAD
+1157 
-1172 KVTYSN
+1172 
-1178 NTTEFTGKYCVGKCA
+1178 
-1193 DLTSVTEMWGISNS
+1193 
-1207 ATVKPSVWSDTYPN
+1207 
-1221 ESKLTPGTYIWSRDE
+1221 
-1236 IVWLD
+1236 
-1241 GTKTYSEAQLVGYIG
+1241 
-1256 TNGNNGRGID
+1256 
-1266 SVNTFYALSDNI
+1266 I

-1291 LSTVVIKNNADKYVW
+1291 LSAVVIKNNADKYVW
-1306 SADKVTYSNKTVEL
+1306 SADKVTYSNNTTEL

-1359 EQLTPGSYIWS
+1359 EQLTPGTYIWS

-1415 DGQDAIQVD
+1415 DGQDAIQVV

-1483 VRTDT
+1483 VRTDVN
-1488 TTAKVRINS
+1488 TAKVRINS
-1497 VNYTTIDDKRISWT
+1497 VSYTTIDGKRISWT

-1524 NLYYSATLA
+1524 NLYYSVTLA

-1571 NTVDDI
+1571 DSVDNI
-1577 DDKVTDIDKALDG
+1577 GDKVTDIDKALDG

-1641 GNDAYMPYISV
+1641 GNDAYTPYISV

-1704 NAYIVQRDGS
+1704 NAYILQRDGS
-1714 MADLNKNLFIP
+1714 MVELNKNLFIP
-1725 FKVAK
+1725 LSVAK
-1730 NMIAN
+1730 NMVAN
-1735 EWMLAA
+1735 EWMLGV
-1741 ETLTLDANTAYIDC
+1741 ETLTLDANTVFIDC

-1777 YAGYTLSEQDRGYIG
+1777 YAGYTLSEQDRNYIG
-1792 GNLLINTDTLVE
+1792 GNLLDNTGTLVTGGKLKVASENTVLHPKDNSADEIEKHSYKGFPTLNTDARFYTSDINTVE
-1804 PDTLSIYNS
+1804 WDF
-1813 DPLVVDSTHTSLLQ
+1813 VF
-1827 EGDAN
+1827 
-1832 KYGSYAT
+1832 AT
-1839 LYTDATSAEVNTIR
+1839 FF
-1853 WNLKGMNLIKQGQM
+1853 KQGQD
-1867 YMLSFVAKGTGKVC
+1867 YMLSFMAKGNKGGRFT
-1881 AFLYNDGTPLV
+1881 ASMYNYYN
-1892 STEASGFTSS
+1892 TEELFAEAPNRVDTDNSHVQMEFKEDYIWTRYWVRWRVVGE
-1902 NQSADGNALITLTS
+1902 QPPRYVRITCH
-1916 SWQRYFVFWRIVGD
+1916 QGCD
-1930 KLPIY
+1930 
-1935 VLFRAMKSSKLY
+1935 LY
-1947 LSQPKLEY
+1947 LSQPKMEY
-1955 GATVTEYRAE
+1955 GATATEWRAE
-1965 KTGYVEDKS
+1965 KTDYIEDKS

-1984 DITSRQ
+1984 DINSKE
-1990 IMLTADKTMF
+1990 IMLTADKTTF
-2000 RTTKGINVA
+2000 RTTKGTKVA
-2009 VFDESGINAQL
+2009 MFDEDGLNAQL

-2100 DIDAAGLVSPYT
+2100 NLDAAGLVSPYT

-2140 RVNLGVSK
+2140 RVNLGVTK
-2148 SVELYLYHAP
+2148 SVELYLYRAP
-2158 RVNGEIMADEK
+2158 RLNGDVILDEK
-2169 YGMTKTQ
+2169 YRLSKSQ
-2176 TEKADG
+2176 AEKADG
-2182 CYFTSSQ
+2182 CYFTSN
-2189 IQVLGSNFVNL
+2189 QVQVTDGNFTNL

-2208 DAQTRDNTKFR
+2208 DAQTRDNTKLR

-2225 VPKLSIGGYMTLGTS
+2225 VPKLSVGGFMTLGTS

-2257 GVYVFPDD
+2257 GVYVFPDN

>member
-1 MIKIYDINDN
+1 MIQIYRNNQPFFALEDVCDGSKMSQQLMDHHYIVLKFSTEEPVYFEIGDSVEIADFGLFVLTSAYFPKYNETTDGYDYELQMDAYYMSWKNKICKYRPQYGANETSFKLTTSVSVHLNVVLSNLKALNYKYHNKDFSVDYTTYNKEVFDTEKRFLVEYSSISIIEALNTICETLDCEWWVDGSIIYLGYCEMNGQTTFEQGVNMLSMSQSESKSSFTTRLYAFGSDKNIPSGYFSGADADVTTDGIATDYLMLPNKDVDEEGYYSKDGYIENVNVVKSDSQAIEGVVKFEDEYPKVSCVVSAIKTYESTVDN
-11 VLMQAEV
+11 EDGTKNTATFWQV
-18 TSAAKREQE
+18 TSN
-27 MSKSDYISLS
+27 DS
-37 FFAAEKIIL
+37 FATNFETSWIKKGLNLMIRFESGALTGMEFEVSFKIIDKANYFEIVANDTYGRTL
-46 PAGAYINYTY
+46 PDSVMCPKISDKFHLYNWDASKITDTPLISDAQEALYARAKNYYKKSMVDNSNFTCVLDSEKFFNNGTYNYHPLGEQVKLINPLFSDTDKDGKHYRNSRIIGIEIKLDIPYDSPTYIVGEKAAYSRLGQLE
-56 KIDKVREVTRKF
+56 DKVNSITVNGLQIGGASGGGGVYVIGMNDT
-68 LLLESYEPT
+68 
-77 QSDECSWK
+77 
-85 YAPQFQHPKMIL
+85 
-97 SKTPFFIYTRNSQNI
+97 TPETDSNVYSARRTRNS
-112 EIKQNV
+112 
-118 WSFVGTTSV
+118 
-127 ISGKIADFLN
+127 
-137 KDLMFGECGWKVIF
+137 
-151 QKVTTNTINVSFS
+151 
-164 DNDFISALTAI
+164 
-175 TNAIG
+175 
-180 NNCEWHIDY
+180 
-189 DDEIIYIGKVLVGAT
+189 
-204 PVVLEVGKNVG
+204 
-215 VPSINNNKEGYYNA
+215 
-229 FSIFGGTRN
+229 
-238 ITQVN
+238 
-243 SKGENVSSGDIRLQ
+243 
-257 LDEGNGTISI
+257 
-267 DGKERSY
+267 
-274 SIDKYSTLDLRAD
+274 
-287 KTKEPLF
+287 
-294 TKVLDFSQ
+294 
-302 IYPSLN
+302 
-308 TYVYNVR
+308 
-315 GRVKYVLD
+315 
-323 ENNEKIP
+323 
-330 ISYNTDDSVKEY
+330 
-342 KTFTVWYMRLA
+342 
-353 YPTTEK
+353 
-359 VEGKTIINTT
+359 
-369 IDDGITHYWYDFEV
+369 
-383 TDNLLING
+383 
-391 KNIGCSFEANFNTG
+391 
-405 ALSTPLAGRGTNG
+405 
-418 DYVGF
+418 
-423 ELIYHK
+423 
-429 EASSSHTSDD
+429 
-439 VSKDN
+439 
-444 FSVLAGDYEIIYQ
+444 
-457 EDNEVIIPTNE
+457 
-468 AEMLIPR
+468 
-475 GDSKPSL
+475 
-482 KCNITVLYN
+482 
-491 IAMADTIY
+491 
-499 YEDARDRLLEKAKE
+499 
-513 EIVRLLSDLNNY
+513 
-525 EVKSYSD
+525 
-532 VFLMDNP
+532 
-539 QLQIGQSVTYKDGH
+539 
-553 GYELATRVLKLS
+553 
-565 TNIDYDFIQEITV
+565 
-578 GNQAIKGTIT
+578 
-588 QLKEDV
+588 
-594 QSIIANGGNA
+594 
-604 NTQGNYTVSQ
+604 
-614 LNNIIAQYGG
+614 
-624 KYFLSKVNEDTAQK
+624 FLSKLHPDTAQK
-638 VITFMEGLKIGG
+638 AITFIEGLKLGNG
-650 DGKYGIDA
+650 EKGIDA

-739 VKVAYIFDASGSK
+739 VKVAYIFDALGSK

-767 KTMNWWHVGMMALCQ
+767 RTMNWWHVGMMALCQ

-789 ETENLANRYYW
+789 ETEDLANRYYW

-832 NVIPSYCSKLIA
+832 NVIPSYCSKVIA
-844 KKKVALK
+844 KKKVALR

-870 LFAEQEGGRTQDDD
+870 LFAEQEGGRTQDDG

-891 VFYGYN
+891 VFYGYD
-897 EGSVAPVAGDVIVNV
+897 EGSVAPLAGDVIVNV

-948 GALWETGKEDA
+948 GALWETGKVDA
-959 KKQPVRNPYQW
+959 DKQPVRNPYQW

-1037 IGSKAETI
+1037 TGSKAETI
-1045 AAENVVFK
+1045 AVENVVFK
-1053 ATIEYQNGNKLNN
+1053 ATIEYQNGNMLNN
-1066 APFVNLASLASLY
+1066 APFKNLSSLASLY

-1085 VDAYLKEEI
+1085 VDAYLKEEV

-1144 PVNTEYKYDTLSA
+1144 PVDAEYKHDTLSA
-1157 VVINTNADKYVWSAD
+1157 VVIKTNADKYVWSAD

-1178 NTTEFTGKYCVGKCA
+1178 NTTE
-1193 DLTSVTEMWGISNS
+1193 W
-1207 ATVKPSVWSDTYPN
+1207 
-1221 ESKLTPGTYIWSRDE
+1221 
-1236 IVWLD
+1236 
-1241 GTKTYSEAQLVGYIG
+1241 
-1256 TNGNNGRGID
+1256 
-1266 SVNTFYALSDNI
+1266 
-1278 TTSPVDAEYKYDT
+1278 
-1291 LSTVVIKNNADKYVW
+1291 
-1306 SADKVTYSNKTVEL
+1306 

-1359 EQLTPGSYIWS
+1359 EQLTPGTYIWS

-1407 GKPGKPGT
+1407 GEPGEPGA
-1415 DGQDAIQVD
+1415 DGKDAIQVD

-1483 VRTDT
+1483 VRTDVN
-1488 TTAKVRINS
+1488 TAKVRINS
-1497 VNYTTIDDKRISWT
+1497 VSYTTVDGKRISWT

-1558 ISNATNKRVDDLG
+1558 ISN
-1571 NTVDDI
+1571 TV
-1577 DDKVTDIDKALDG
+1577 DG

-1614 LKVGETIV
+1614 LKVGETVV

-1641 GNDAYMPYISV
+1641 GNDAYTPYISV
-1652 LNNYNGYNSVVIEGK
+1652 LNNYNGYNSAVIEGK
-1667 SGSNRGVDFIRVKVK
+1667 SGTNRGVDFIRVRVNV
-1682 EARKYVVS
+1682 ARKYVVS

-1725 FKVAK
+1725 LSVAK
-1730 NMIAN
+1730 NMVAN
-1735 EWMLAA
+1735 EWMLGV
-1741 ETLTLDANTAYIDC
+1741 ETLTLDANTVFIDC

-1777 YAGYTLSEQDRGYIG
+1777 YAGYTLSEQDRSYIG
-1792 GNLLINTDTLVE
+1792 GNLLINSDTLVKPE
-1804 PDTLSIYNS
+1804 TLSIYNS
-1813 DPLVVDSTHTSLLQ
+1813 DPLVVDDTHTTLLQ
-1827 EGDAN
+1827 NDDAD

-1839 LYTDATSAEVNTIR
+1839 LYTDATSAEVDTIR

-1881 AFLYNDGTPLV
+1881 TFLYNDGTPLV
-1892 STEASGFTSS
+1892 ATEASGFASS
-1902 NQSADGNALITLTS
+1902 NLSSDGNALITLTS
-1916 SWQRYFVFWRIVGD
+1916 TYQRYFVYWRVVGD

-1935 VLFRAMKSSKLY
+1935 VLFRAMQGSKLY

-1990 IMLTADKTMF
+1990 IILTADKTMF
-2000 RTTKGINVA
+2000 RTTKGTNVA

-2020 VRAQRLQTKGKNGAE
+2020 VRAQRLQTKGKNGLE

-2078 LGPKGIVK
+2078 LGPKGIAK

-2100 DIDAAGLVSPYT
+2100 NLDAAGLVSPYT

-2148 SVELYLYHAP
+2148 SVELYQYRAP
-2158 RVNGEIMADEK
+2158 RLNGEVILDEK
-2169 YGMTKTQ
+2169 YRLSKSQ
-2176 TEKADG
+2176 AEKADG
-2182 CYFTSSQ
+2182 CYFTSN
-2189 IQVLGSNFVNL
+2189 QVQVTDGNFTNL

-2208 DAQTRDNTKFR
+2208 DAQTRDNTKLR

-2225 VPKLSIGGYMTLGTS
+2225 VPKLSVGGFMTLGTS

-2257 GVYVFPDD
+2257 GVYVFPDN

>member
-1 MIKIYDINDN
+1 MT
-11 VLMQAEV
+11 QA
-18 TSAAKREQE
+18 TTKDYWISPSALHIELNALGYP
-27 MSKSDYISLS
+27 DYIQASCVSGAQILVYVKDIIGFDAGHNYRRWPLQAAATVFNTHTEKYVYAAIPRDMTLTASAWIVFPSEQIDIYGKNEKEEQIGDEKYYYIFLQGIITSSGDNGTVQRDWKEGGRIVYGYLS
-37 FFAAEKIIL
+37 
-46 PAGAYINYTY
+46 
-56 KIDKVREVTRKF
+56 
-68 LLLESYEPT
+68 
-77 QSDECSWK
+77 SDEAISAIPNESEWYNYSSVDGIVTFLK
-85 YAPQFQHPKMIL
+85 DITMKA
-97 SKTPFFIYTRNSQNI
+97 
-112 EIKQNV
+112 
-118 WSFVGTTSV
+118 GTKFRQLFANALTIVSG
-127 ISGKIADFLN
+127 GKIAFEGQ
-137 KDLMFGECGWKVIF
+137 GEVNGVVI
-151 QKVTTNTINVSFS
+151 
-164 DNDFISALTAI
+164 D
-175 TNAIG
+175 
-180 NNCEWHIDY
+180 
-189 DDEIIYIGKVLVGAT
+189 
-204 PVVLEVGKNVG
+204 
-215 VPSINNNKEGYYNA
+215 
-229 FSIFGGTRN
+229 
-238 ITQVN
+238 
-243 SKGENVSSGDIRLQ
+243 
-257 LDEGNGTISI
+257 
-267 DGKERSY
+267 
-274 SIDKYSTLDLRAD
+274 
-287 KTKEPLF
+287 
-294 TKVLDFSQ
+294 
-302 IYPSLN
+302 
-308 TYVYNVR
+308 
-315 GRVKYVLD
+315 
-323 ENNEKIP
+323 
-330 ISYNTDDSVKEY
+330 
-342 KTFTVWYMRLA
+342 
-353 YPTTEK
+353 
-359 VEGKTIINTT
+359 
-369 IDDGITHYWYDFEV
+369 
-383 TDNLLING
+383 
-391 KNIGCSFEANFNTG
+391 
-405 ALSTPLAGRGTNG
+405 STPLDSVDKIVTPN
-418 DYVGF
+418 Y
-423 ELIYHK
+423 L
-429 EASSSHTSDD
+429 
-439 VSKDN
+439 DN
-444 FSVLAGDYEIIYQ
+444 
-457 EDNEVIIPTNE
+457 
-468 AEMLIPR
+468 
-475 GDSKPSL
+475 
-482 KCNITVLYN
+482 
-491 IAMADTIY
+491 
-499 YEDARDRLLEKAKE
+499 KA
-513 EIVRLLSDLNNY
+513 
-525 EVKSYSD
+525 
-532 VFLMDNP
+532 
-539 QLQIGQSVTYKDGH
+539 
-553 GYELATRVLKLS
+553 
-565 TNIDYDFIQEITV
+565 
-578 GNQAIKGTIT
+578 
-588 QLKEDV
+588 
-594 QSIIANGGNA
+594 
-604 NTQGNYTVSQ
+604 
-614 LNNIIAQYGG
+614 
-624 KYFLSKVNEDTAQK
+624 LSKVHEDVAKK
-638 VITFMEGLKIGG
+638 VITFMEGLTVGMDK
-650 DGKYGIDA
+650 KKGIDA
-658 NGNAVLGDVVLDR
+658 KGNAVLGDVVLDR
-671 VRDPH
+671 VRDHH

-693 MGEDGKSHMYI
+693 MGEDGKSHLYI

-739 VKVAYIFDASGSK
+739 IKVAYIFDASGSK

-767 KTMNWWHVGMMALCQ
+767 RTMNWWHVGMMALCQ

-789 ETENLANRYYW
+789 ETEDLANRYYW

-891 VFYGYN
+891 VFYGYD
-897 EGSVAPVAGDVIVNV
+897 EGSVAPLAGDVIVNV

-948 GALWETGKEDA
+948 GALWETGKENAD
-959 KKQPVRNPYQW
+959 KQPVRNPYQW

-1020 ANRTTT
+1020 SNRTTT

-1037 IGSKAETI
+1037 TGSKAETI

-1066 APFVNLASLASLY
+1066 APFVNLATLASLY

-1085 VDAYLKEEI
+1085 VDAYLKEEV
-1094 KGADGQTE
+1094 KGTDGQME
-1102 TKQTLVKTTNVIVT
+1102 TKQTLVKSTNVIVT

-1127 IVSVNTFY
+1127 LVSVNTFY

-1144 PVNTEYKYDTLSA
+1144 PVDTEYKHDTLSA
-1157 VVINTNADKYVWSAD
+1157 VVIKTNADKYVWSAD

-1193 DLTSVTEMWGISNS
+1193 DLTSVTEMWGVSNS

-1266 SVNTFYALSDNI
+1266 SVNTFYALGDNI

-1306 SADKVTYSNKTVEL
+1306 SADKVTYSNNTVEL

-1359 EQLTPGSYIWS
+1359 EQLTPGTYIWS

-1483 VRTDT
+1483 VRTDVN
-1488 TTAKVRINS
+1488 TAKVRINS
-1497 VNYTTIDDKRISWT
+1497 VSYTTIDGKRISWT

-1571 NTVDDI
+1571 DSVDNI
-1577 DDKVTDIDKALDG
+1577 GDKVTDIDKALDG

-1641 GNDAYMPYISV
+1641 GNDAYTPYISV

-1725 FKVAK
+1725 FSVAK
-1730 NMIAN
+1730 NMVAN
-1735 EWMLAA
+1735 EWMLGV
-1741 ETLTLDANTAYIDC
+1741 ETLTLDANTVFIDC

-1777 YAGYTLSEQDRGYIG
+1777 YAGYTLSEQDRSYIG
-1792 GNLLINTDTLVE
+1792 GNLLINSDTLVKPE
-1804 PDTLSIYNS
+1804 TLSIYNS
-1813 DPLVVDSTHTSLLQ
+1813 DPLVVDDTHTTLLQ
-1827 EGDAN
+1827 NDDAD

-1839 LYTDATSAEVNTIR
+1839 LYTYATSAEIDTIR
-1853 WNLKGMNLIKQGQM
+1853 WNLDGMNIIKQGQM
-1867 YMLSFVAKGTGKVC
+1867 YMLSFVAKGTGKVTT
-1881 AFLYNDGTPLV
+1881 FLYNDGTPLIA
-1892 STEASGFTSS
+1892 TEASGFASG
-1902 NQSADGNALITLTS
+1902 NQSADGNAAIVLTS
-1916 SWQRYFVFWRIVGD
+1916 SWQRYFVFWRVVGD

-1935 VLFRAMKSSKLY
+1935 VLFRAMKGSKLY

-1955 GATVTEYRAE
+1955 GATVTEYRAK

-1984 DITSRQ
+1984 DINSKE
-1990 IMLTADKTMF
+1990 IMLTADKTTF
-2000 RTTKGINVA
+2000 RTTKGTKVA
-2009 VFDESGINAQL
+2009 MFDEDGLNAQL
-2020 VRAQRLQTKGKNGAE
+2020 VRAQRLQTKGKNGIE

-2086 LDVSDSTMTRTAFI
+2086 LDVSDSTMTRVAFI
-2100 DIDAAGLVSPYT
+2100 NLDAAGLVSPYT

-2128 FFGLQGKPNVYV
+2128 FFGLQAKPNVYV
-2140 RVNLGVSK
+2140 RVNLGVTK
-2148 SVELYLYHAP
+2148 SVELYLYRAP
-2158 RVNGEIMADEK
+2158 RLNGDVILDEK
-2169 YGMTKTQ
+2169 YGLSKSQ
-2176 TEKADG
+2176 AEKADG

-2189 IQVLGSNFVNL
+2189 IQKFGDNFANL

-2208 DAQTRDNTKFR
+2208 DAQTQDNTKLR

-2225 VPKLSIGGYMTLGTS
+2225 VPKLSVGGFMALSTS

-2257 GVYVFPDD
+2257 GVYVFPDN

>member
-1 MIKIYDINDN
+1 MT
-11 VLMQAEV
+11 QA
-18 TSAAKREQE
+18 TTKDYWISPSALHIELNALGYP
-27 MSKSDYISLS
+27 DYIQASCVSGAQILVYVKDIIGFDAGHNYRRWPLQAAPTVFNTHTEKYVYAAIPRDMTLTASAWIVFPSEQIDIYGKNEKEEQIGDEKYYYIFLQGIITSSGDNGTVQRDWKEGGRIVYGYLS
-37 FFAAEKIIL
+37 
-46 PAGAYINYTY
+46 
-56 KIDKVREVTRKF
+56 
-68 LLLESYEPT
+68 
-77 QSDECSWK
+77 SDEAISAIPNESEWYNYSSVDGIVTFLK
-85 YAPQFQHPKMIL
+85 DITMKA
-97 SKTPFFIYTRNSQNI
+97 
-112 EIKQNV
+112 
-118 WSFVGTTSV
+118 GTKFRQLFANALTIVSG
-127 ISGKIADFLN
+127 GKIAFEGQ
-137 KDLMFGECGWKVIF
+137 GEVNGV
-151 QKVTTNTINVSFS
+151 
-164 DNDFISALTAI
+164 AI
-175 TNAIG
+175 
-180 NNCEWHIDY
+180 D
-189 DDEIIYIGKVLVGAT
+189 
-204 PVVLEVGKNVG
+204 
-215 VPSINNNKEGYYNA
+215 
-229 FSIFGGTRN
+229 
-238 ITQVN
+238 
-243 SKGENVSSGDIRLQ
+243 
-257 LDEGNGTISI
+257 
-267 DGKERSY
+267 
-274 SIDKYSTLDLRAD
+274 
-287 KTKEPLF
+287 
-294 TKVLDFSQ
+294 
-302 IYPSLN
+302 
-308 TYVYNVR
+308 
-315 GRVKYVLD
+315 
-323 ENNEKIP
+323 
-330 ISYNTDDSVKEY
+330 
-342 KTFTVWYMRLA
+342 
-353 YPTTEK
+353 
-359 VEGKTIINTT
+359 
-369 IDDGITHYWYDFEV
+369 
-383 TDNLLING
+383 
-391 KNIGCSFEANFNTG
+391 
-405 ALSTPLAGRGTNG
+405 STPLDSVDKIVTPN
-418 DYVGF
+418 Y
-423 ELIYHK
+423 L
-429 EASSSHTSDD
+429 
-439 VSKDN
+439 DN
-444 FSVLAGDYEIIYQ
+444 
-457 EDNEVIIPTNE
+457 
-468 AEMLIPR
+468 
-475 GDSKPSL
+475 
-482 KCNITVLYN
+482 
-491 IAMADTIY
+491 
-499 YEDARDRLLEKAKE
+499 KA
-513 EIVRLLSDLNNY
+513 
-525 EVKSYSD
+525 
-532 VFLMDNP
+532 
-539 QLQIGQSVTYKDGH
+539 
-553 GYELATRVLKLS
+553 
-565 TNIDYDFIQEITV
+565 
-578 GNQAIKGTIT
+578 
-588 QLKEDV
+588 
-594 QSIIANGGNA
+594 
-604 NTQGNYTVSQ
+604 
-614 LNNIIAQYGG
+614 
-624 KYFLSKVNEDTAQK
+624 LSKVHEDVAKK
-638 VITFMEGLKIGG
+638 VITFMEGLTVGMDK
-650 DGKYGIDA
+650 KKGIDA
-658 NGNAVLGDVVLDR
+658 KGNAVLGDVVLDR

-739 VKVAYIFDASGSK
+739 VKVAYIFDVSGSK

-789 ETENLANRYYW
+789 ETEDLANRYYW

-832 NVIPSYCSKLIA
+832 NVIPSYCSKVIA

-891 VFYGYN
+891 VFYGYD
-897 EGSVAPVAGDVIVNV
+897 EGSVAPLAGDVIVNV

-959 KKQPVRNPYQW
+959 DKQPVRNPYQW

-1020 ANRTTT
+1020 SNRTTT

-1037 IGSKAETI
+1037 TGSKAETI
-1045 AAENVVFK
+1045 AVENVVFK

-1066 APFVNLASLASLY
+1066 APFVNLATLASLY

-1085 VDAYLKEEI
+1085 VDAYLKEEV
-1094 KGADGQTE
+1094 KGTDGQTE
-1102 TKQTLVKTTNVIVT
+1102 TKHTLVKSTNVIVT

-1144 PVNTEYKYDTLSA
+1144 PVDAEYKHDTLSA
-1157 VVINTNADKYVWSAD
+1157 VVIKTNADKYVWSAD

-1178 NTTEFTGKYCVGKCA
+1178 NTVELTGKYCVGKCA
-1193 DLTSVTEMWGISNS
+1193 DLTSVTEMYGVSNS

-1266 SVNTFYALSDNI
+1266 SVNTFYALGDNI
-1278 TTSPVDAEYKYDT
+1278 TTSPVDAEYKHDT

-1359 EQLTPGSYIWS
+1359 EQLTPGTYIWS

-1415 DGQDAIQVD
+1415 DGKDAIQVD
-1424 FLPTALTVEAN
+1424 FMPTALTVEAN

-1446 SSGNITAEILVRSG
+1446 SSGNITAEILARSG

-1483 VRTDT
+1483 VRTDVN
-1488 TTAKVRINS
+1488 TAKVRINS
-1497 VNYTTIDDKRISWT
+1497 VSYTTIDGKRISYT

-1524 NLYYSATLA
+1524 NLYYSSTLA

-1553 SKYTE
+1553 SHFAE
-1558 ISNATNKRVDDLG
+1558 IVDNIG
-1571 NTVDDI
+1571 
-1577 DDKVTDIDKALDG
+1577 DKVTDIDKVLDG

-1614 LKVGETIV
+1614 LKVGETVV

-1641 GNDAYMPYISV
+1641 GNDAYTPYISV

-1704 NAYIVQRDGS
+1704 NAYILQRDGS
-1714 MADLNKNLFIP
+1714 MVELNKNLFIP
-1725 FKVAK
+1725 LSVAK
-1730 NMIAN
+1730 NMVAN
-1735 EWMLAA
+1735 EWMLGV
-1741 ETLTLDANTAYIDC
+1741 ETLTLDANTVFIDC

-1777 YAGYTLSEQDRGYIG
+1777 YAGYTLSEQDRNYIG
-1792 GNLLINTDTLVE
+1792 GNLLDNTGTLVTGGKLKVASENTVLHPKDNSADEIEKQSYKGFPTLNTDARFYTSDINTVE
-1804 PDTLSIYNS
+1804 WDF
-1813 DPLVVDSTHTSLLQ
+1813 VF
-1827 EGDAN
+1827 
-1832 KYGSYAT
+1832 AT
-1839 LYTDATSAEVNTIR
+1839 FL
-1853 WNLKGMNLIKQGQM
+1853 KQGQD
-1867 YMLSFVAKGTGKVC
+1867 YMLSFMAKGNKGGRFT
-1881 AFLYNDGTPLV
+1881 ASMYNYYN
-1892 STEASGFTSS
+1892 TEELFAEAPNRVDTDNSHVQMEFKEDYIWTRYWVRWRVVGE
-1902 NQSADGNALITLTS
+1902 QPPRYVRITCH
-1916 SWQRYFVFWRIVGD
+1916 QGCD
-1930 KLPIY
+1930 
-1935 VLFRAMKSSKLY
+1935 LY
-1947 LSQPKLEY
+1947 LSQPKMEY
-1955 GATVTEYRAE
+1955 GATATEWRAE
-1965 KTGYVEDKS
+1965 KTDYIEDKS

-1984 DITSRQ
+1984 DINSKE
-1990 IMLTADKTMF
+1990 IMLTADKTTF
-2000 RTTKGINVA
+2000 RTTKGTKVA
-2009 VFDESGINAQL
+2009 MFDEDGLNAQL
-2020 VRAQRLQTKGKNGAE
+2020 VRAQRLQTKGKNGLE

-2078 LGPKGIVK
+2078 LGPKGVASLNLSK
-2086 LDVSDSTMTRTAFI
+2086 ASLTRAMYI
-2100 DIDAAGLVSPYT
+2100 DLVAAGLTTPYYS
-2112 EKKDG
+2112 KKDG
-2117 YLWITADNNNK
+2117 YNWISDANNNK
-2128 FFGLQGKPNVYV
+2128 VFGVFAVADRYV
-2140 RVNLGVSK
+2140 RDNLGVSEGI
-2148 SVELYLYHAP
+2148 ELYQYRAP
-2158 RVNGEIMADEK
+2158 TINGEIAVDSV
-2169 YGMTKTQ
+2169 YNLTKAQ
-2176 TEKADG
+2176 AKKADG
-2182 CYFTSSQ
+2182 CYFTSNQ
-2189 IQVLGSNFVNL
+2189 IQVVGDNFLNI
-2200 AKGTYLPW
+2200 AKGAYLPW
-2208 DAQTRDNTKFR
+2208 DTKTVDNTKYR
-2219 PIGVKS
+2219 LPGGTK
-2225 VPKLSIGGYMTLGTS
+2225 VPKLLVRMFITQSLLGT
-2240 ALASTSQLKV
+2240 TPV
-2250 LSTVYGG
+2250 VNFETVYGG
-2257 GVYVFPDD
+2257 GVYTFP
-2265 GFGNVEID
+2265 GNGTDLNADLNT